1 MNRGNLIEILKK
13 KIVVLDG
20 AMGTSIQNYN
30 LNEKDFRG
38 DLLKD
43 FHKDQ
48 KGNNDIL
55 SITKPEVIK
64 EIHRSFLEAGSD
76 IIETNSFNSTSIS
89 QEDYDLA
96 HLVYDLNYHSAK
108 IAREVADEFTAMNP
122 DKPRFVAGSIG
133 PTNKTASLSPD
144 VENPG
149 YRNITFDDLVD
160 SYSEQIGALVDGGVD
175 CLLIETVFDTLNC
188 RAAIVAAN
196 NVYKLKGFTLPIMI
210 SGTLTDKSGRTLA
223 GQKLEAFAQSVRNEN
238 VISIGLNCSF
248 GGADLIPFIKELAD
262 TQDLYISCYPNAG
275 LPNVLGEYDEIPSI
289 TAKYI
294 KELAS
299 EKKVNIVG
307 GCCGTTAE
315 HIKAIAEVVEG
326 VEPRTIPNI
335 KKESIYCGL
344 EIVRSNKENN
354 FINIGERTNV
364 AGSAKFAR
372 LIREKK
378 YEEAL
383 SIAKE
388 QVENGAQIIDVNFD
402 DGLLDSAKEMEYF
415 LRLIASEPDIAS
427 RPIMIDSS
435 RWEVVEAGLR
445 SIQGKPIVNSI
456 SLKNGEQ
463 EFLNHAKVVKDFGAA
478 VVVMAFDENGQADTY
493 ERKISICKRAYD
505 LLVNKLNFPP
515 EDIIFDPNIL
525 AIATGIENHDNY
537 AVDYINATKWI
548 KENLP
553 YAKVSGGVSNLSFS
567 FRGNNTIRE
576 AMHSVFLYHAIE
588 AGMDMGIVNPGMIQ
602 IYDDI
607 PKDLL
612 RLVEDVVLNKHKDA
626 AERLLDKAE
635 DYKTGNVVNNTN
647 KNLWRENS
655 LNDRLSYALV
665 KGITEYLEEDL
676 GQAIKEYPKPL
687 SIIEGPLMDGMTRVG
702 KLFGDGKMFLP
713 QVVKSARVMK
723 KAVSYL
729 LPYIEK
735 EKKQGETS
743 SAGKILLATVKGDVH
758 DIGKNI
764 VGVVLACNNFEIIDL
779 GVMVPCEEIL
789 DKAIKE
795 NVDIIGLS
803 GLITPSLDEMCHV
816 AIEMEKRKMNIPL
829 IIGGATTSKAHT
841 ALKIDPNYSG
851 AVIYGYDASKTV
863 EISKNLLGTNKNEYI
878 KAIKDEYEEVR
889 KNYNS
894 HENKMISLEK
904 AKENS
909 FKIDWVNRE
918 ISKPNFIGIKEV
930 KDYSV
935 SDLRPYI
942 DWTFFFI
949 AWEMKKL
956 YPDILEDSVY
966 GKEAKKIFDDANKM
980 LDFIEENN
988 IIDIKGV
995 FGIFEANS
1003 NGDNIEVYTKD
1014 KSQTTIFNL
1023 LREQR
1028 EKSNGEYLC
1037 LSDFVAPKESGKEDY
1052 LGGFIVTAGL
1062 GADAYAKKLEDE
1074 GDSYNAIMLKL
1085 VCDRLAEAFAEKL
1098 HEDIR
1103 KIYWGY
1109 DPDENLSMKEIFKA
1123 SYRGIR
1129 PAFGYPS
1136 LIDQSQMKKLFNIL
1150 DGEKVTGVKLTESYM
1165 MDPVSSVCGL
1175 YFASEDS
1182 RYFNSNYIDKDQVED
1197 YAKRCGCTLEELE
1210 KSLPN
1215 ILSYK

>member
-1 MNRGNLIEILKK
+1 MNRGNLIEILEK

-20 AMGTSIQNYN
+20 AMGTSIQKYN
-30 LNEKDFRG
+30 LTEKDFRG
-38 DLLKD
+38 ELLKD

-55 SITKPEVIK
+55 SLTKPEVIK
-64 EIHRSFLEAGSD
+64 EIHKSFLKAGAD

-89 QEDYDLA
+89 QEDYGTEN
-96 HLVYDLNYHSAK
+96 LVYDLNYNAAK
-108 IAREVADEFTAMNP
+108 IAREVADEFTKNNP
-122 DKPRFVAGSIG
+122 NRPRFVAGSIG
-133 PTNKTASLSPD
+133 PTNKTASLSPH

-149 YRNITFDDLVD
+149 YRNVTFDSLVNA
-160 SYSEQIGALVDGGVD
+160 YKEQISALIYGGVD
-175 CLLIETVFDTLNC
+175 CLLIETVFDALNC

-196 NVYKLKGFTLPIMI
+196 KVYEEKQVVLPIMI
-210 SGTLTDKSGRTLA
+210 SGTLTDKSGRTLS
-223 GQKLEAFAQSVRNEN
+223 GQLLDAFAQSVRNEN

-248 GGADLIPFIKELAD
+248 GGADMIPFIKQLAHTED
-262 TQDLYISCYPNAG
+262 VYISCYPNAG
-275 LPNVLGEYDEIPSI
+275 LPNVLGEYDELPKM
-289 TAKYI
+289 TAGYI
-294 KELAS
+294 RELAL
-299 EKKVNIVG
+299 EKDVNIVG
-307 GCCGTTAE
+307 GCCGTTPD
-315 HIKAIAEVVEG
+315 HIKAIAEAVEG
-326 VEPRTIPNI
+326 LEPRKIPK

-344 EIVRSNKENN
+344 EIIRSNKENN

-372 LIREKK
+372 LIREKN

-388 QVENGAQIIDVNFD
+388 QVENGAQIIDINFD
-402 DGLLDSAKEMEYF
+402 DGLLDSQKEMEYF
-415 LRLIASEPDIAS
+415 LRLIAAEPDISS

-435 RWEVVEAGLR
+435 RWEVIETGLK

-456 SLKNGEQ
+456 SLKNGEE
-463 EFLNHAKVVKDFGAA
+463 EFLSHAKIVKDFGAA
-478 VVVMAFDENGQADTY
+478 VIVMAFDENGQADTY

-525 AIATGIENHDNY
+525 AIATGIEEHDNY

-612 RLVEDVVLNKHKDA
+612 KLVEDVVLNKHKNS
-626 AERLLDKAE
+626 AEKLLEKAD
-635 DYKTGNVVNNTN
+635 DYKQGNTKVQTN
-647 KNLWRENS
+647 KNLWREKS
-655 LNDRLSYALV
+655 LNEKLSYALV

-676 GQAIKEYPKPL
+676 EEAVNAYPKPL
-687 SIIEGPLMDGMTRVG
+687 SIIEGPLMDGMTKIG
-702 KLFGDGKMFLP
+702 ELFGDGKMFLP

-723 KAVSYL
+723 KAVAYL

-735 EKKQGETS
+735 DKAQGQAA

-779 GVMVPCEEIL
+779 GVMVPCEKIIET
-789 DKAIKE
+789 AIKE
-795 NVDIIGLS
+795 NVDIIGVS
-803 GLITPSLDEMCHV
+803 GLITPSLDEMCHI
-816 AIEMEKRKMNIPL
+816 AAEMEKRNMTIPL

-841 ALKIDPNYSG
+841 ALKIEPNYSG
-851 AVIYGYDASKTV
+851 PVIYGYDASKTV
-863 EISKNLLGTNKNEYI
+863 EISKKLLGKNKKEYI
-878 KAIKDEYEEVR
+878 KSIKKEYEEVR
-889 KNYNS
+889 NTYNGYKS
-894 HENKMISLEK
+894 ELVSLKEARENKFNI
-904 AKENS
+904 N
-909 FKIDWVNRE
+909 WNNRE
-918 ISKPNFIGIKEV
+918 IPKPNFIGIKEV
-930 KDYSV
+930 MNYTV

-956 YPDILEDSVY
+956 YPDILEDSAY
-966 GKEAKKIFDDANKM
+966 GKEAKKIFNDANKM

-988 IIDIKGV
+988 IVDIKGV
-995 FGIFEANS
+995 FGIFKANS
-1003 NGDNIEVYTKD
+1003 NGDNIELYNKD
-1014 KSQTTIFNL
+1014 KSLAATFNL
-1023 LREQR
+1023 FREQR
-1028 EKSNGEYLC
+1028 KKNKGPYLC
-1037 LSDFVAPKESGKEDY
+1037 LSDFIAPKEINKDDY
-1052 LGGFIVTAGL
+1052 LGGFIVTTGL
-1062 GADAYAKKLEDE
+1062 KADEYVKKLESE

-1085 VCDRLAEAFAEKL
+1085 VYDRLAEAFAEKL

-1103 KIYWGY
+1103 KNYWGY
-1109 DPDENLSMKEIFKA
+1109 AKDENLSMKEIFKA

-1136 LIDQSQMKKLFNIL
+1136 LIDQSQMKILFNL
-1150 DGEKVTGVKLTESYM
+1150 LNGEKVTGVKLTESYM

-1182 RYFNSNYIDKDQVED
+1182 RYFNSNFIDKDQAED
-1197 YAKRCGCTLEELE
+1197 YANRCGLSLEQLE
-1210 KSLPN
+1210 KALPN

>member
-1 MNRGNLIEILKK
+1 MNRGNLIEILEK

-20 AMGTSIQNYN
+20 AMGTSIQKYN
-30 LNEKDFRG
+30 LTEKDFRG
-38 DLLKD
+38 ELLKD

-55 SITKPEVIK
+55 SLTKPEVIK
-64 EIHRSFLEAGSD
+64 EIHKSFLKAGAD

-89 QEDYDLA
+89 QEDYGTEN
-96 HLVYDLNYHSAK
+96 LVYDLNYNAAK
-108 IAREVADEFTAMNP
+108 IAREVADEFTKNNP
-122 DKPRFVAGSIG
+122 NRPRFVAGSIG
-133 PTNKTASLSPD
+133 PTNKTASLSPH

-149 YRNITFDDLVD
+149 YRNVTFDSLVNA
-160 SYSEQIGALVDGGVD
+160 YKEQISALIYGGVD
-175 CLLIETVFDTLNC
+175 CLLIETVFDALNC

-196 NVYKLKGFTLPIMI
+196 KVYEEKQVVLPIMI
-210 SGTLTDKSGRTLA
+210 SGTLTDKSGRTLS
-223 GQKLEAFAQSVRNEN
+223 GQLLDAFAQSVRNEN
-238 VISIGLNCSF
+238 FISIGLNCSF
-248 GGADLIPFIKELAD
+248 GGADMIPFIKQLAHTED
-262 TQDLYISCYPNAG
+262 VYISCYPNAG
-275 LPNVLGEYDEIPSI
+275 LPNVLGEYDELPKM
-289 TAKYI
+289 TAGYI
-294 KELAS
+294 RELAL
-299 EKKVNIVG
+299 EKDVNIVG
-307 GCCGTTAE
+307 GCCGTTPD
-315 HIKAIAEVVEG
+315 HIKAIAEAVEG
-326 VEPRTIPNI
+326 LEPRKIPK

-344 EIVRSNKENN
+344 EIIRSNKENN

-372 LIREKK
+372 LIREKN

-388 QVENGAQIIDVNFD
+388 QVENGAQIIDINFD
-402 DGLLDSAKEMEYF
+402 DGLLDSQKEMEYF
-415 LRLIASEPDIAS
+415 LRLIAAEPDISS

-435 RWEVVEAGLR
+435 RWEVIETGLK

-456 SLKNGEQ
+456 SLKNGEE
-463 EFLNHAKVVKDFGAA
+463 EFLSHAKIVKDFGAA
-478 VVVMAFDENGQADTY
+478 VIVMAFDENGQADTY

-525 AIATGIENHDNY
+525 AIATGIEEHDNY

-612 RLVEDVVLNKHKDA
+612 KLVEDVVLNKHKNS
-626 AERLLDKAE
+626 AEKLLEKAD
-635 DYKTGNVVNNTN
+635 DYKQGNTKVQTN
-647 KNLWRENS
+647 KNLWREKS
-655 LNDRLSYALV
+655 LNEKLSYALV

-676 GQAIKEYPKPL
+676 EEAVNAYPKPL
-687 SIIEGPLMDGMTRVG
+687 SIIEGPLMDGMTKIG
-702 KLFGDGKMFLP
+702 ELFGDGKMFLP

-723 KAVSYL
+723 KAVAYL

-735 EKKQGETS
+735 DKAQGQAA

-779 GVMVPCEEIL
+779 GVMVPCEKIIET
-789 DKAIKE
+789 AIKE
-795 NVDIIGLS
+795 NVDIIGVS
-803 GLITPSLDEMCHV
+803 GLITPSLDEMCHI
-816 AIEMEKRKMNIPL
+816 AAEMEKRNMTIPL

-841 ALKIDPNYSG
+841 ALKIEPNYSG
-851 AVIYGYDASKTV
+851 PVIYGYDASKTV
-863 EISKNLLGTNKNEYI
+863 EISKKLLGKNKKEYI
-878 KAIKDEYEEVR
+878 KSIKKEYEEVR
-889 KNYNS
+889 NTYNGYKS
-894 HENKMISLEK
+894 ELVSLKEARENKFNI
-904 AKENS
+904 N
-909 FKIDWVNRE
+909 WNNRE
-918 ISKPNFIGIKEV
+918 IPKPNFIGIKEV
-930 KDYSV
+930 MNYTV

-956 YPDILEDSVY
+956 YPDILEDSAY
-966 GKEAKKIFDDANKM
+966 GKEAKKIFNDANKM

-988 IIDIKGV
+988 IVDIKGV
-995 FGIFEANS
+995 FGIFKANS
-1003 NGDNIEVYTKD
+1003 NGDNIELYNKD
-1014 KSQTTIFNL
+1014 KSLAATFNL
-1023 LREQR
+1023 FREQR
-1028 EKSNGEYLC
+1028 KKNKGPYLC
-1037 LSDFVAPKESGKEDY
+1037 LSDFIAPKEINKDDY
-1052 LGGFIVTAGL
+1052 LGGFIVTTGL
-1062 GADAYAKKLEDE
+1062 KADEYVKKLESE

-1085 VCDRLAEAFAEKL
+1085 VYDRLAEAFAEKL

-1103 KIYWGY
+1103 KNYWGY
-1109 DPDENLSMKEIFKA
+1109 AKDENLSMKEIFKA

-1136 LIDQSQMKKLFNIL
+1136 LIDQSQMKILFNL
-1150 DGEKVTGVKLTESYM
+1150 LNGEKVTGVKLTESYM

-1182 RYFNSNYIDKDQVED
+1182 RYFNSNFIDKDQAED
-1197 YAKRCGCTLEELE
+1197 YANRCGLSLEQLE
-1210 KSLPN
+1210 KALPN

>member
-89 QEDYDLA
+89 QEDYDLV
-96 HLVYDLNYHSAK
+96 HLVYDSNYHSAK

-415 LRLIASEPDIAS
+415 LRLIASEPDMAS

-878 KAIKDEYEEVR
+878 KAIKDEYEELR

-918 ISKPNFIGIKEV
+918 ISKPNFIGIKKV

-1182 RYFNSNYIDKDQVED
+1182 RYFNSNYIDKDQAED

>member
-1 MNRGNLIEILKK
+1 MNRGNLIEILEK

-20 AMGTSIQNYN
+20 AMGTSIQKYN
-30 LNEKDFRG
+30 LTEKDFRG
-38 DLLKD
+38 ELLKD

-55 SITKPEVIK
+55 SLTKPEVIK
-64 EIHRSFLEAGSD
+64 EIHKSFLKAGAD

-89 QEDYDLA
+89 QEDYGTEN
-96 HLVYDLNYHSAK
+96 LVYDLNYNAAK
-108 IAREVADEFTAMNP
+108 IAREVADEFTKNNP
-122 DKPRFVAGSIG
+122 NRPRFVAGSIG
-133 PTNKTASLSPD
+133 PTNKTASLSPH

-149 YRNITFDDLVD
+149 YRNVTFDSLVNA
-160 SYSEQIGALVDGGVD
+160 YKEQISALIYGGVD
-175 CLLIETVFDTLNC
+175 CLLIETVFDALNC

-196 NVYKLKGFTLPIMI
+196 KVYEEKQVVLPIMI
-210 SGTLTDKSGRTLA
+210 SGTLTDKSGRTLS
-223 GQKLEAFAQSVRNEN
+223 GQLLDAFAQSVRNEN

-248 GGADLIPFIKELAD
+248 GGADMIPFIKQLAHTED
-262 TQDLYISCYPNAG
+262 VYISCYPNAG
-275 LPNVLGEYDEIPSI
+275 LPNVLGEYDELPKM
-289 TAKYI
+289 TAGYI
-294 KELAS
+294 RELAL
-299 EKKVNIVG
+299 EKDVNIVG
-307 GCCGTTAE
+307 GCCGTTPD
-315 HIKAIAEVVEG
+315 HIKAIAEAVEG
-326 VEPRTIPNI
+326 LEPRKIPKK

-344 EIVRSNKENN
+344 EIIRSNKENN

-372 LIREKK
+372 LIREKN

-388 QVENGAQIIDVNFD
+388 QVENGAQIIDINFD
-402 DGLLDSAKEMEYF
+402 DGLLDSQKEMEYF
-415 LRLIASEPDIAS
+415 LRLIAAEPDISS

-435 RWEVVEAGLR
+435 RWEVIETGLK

-456 SLKNGEQ
+456 SLKNGEE
-463 EFLNHAKVVKDFGAA
+463 EFLSHAKIVKDFGAA
-478 VVVMAFDENGQADTY
+478 VIVMAFDENGQADTY

-525 AIATGIENHDNY
+525 AIATGIEEHDNY

-612 RLVEDVVLNKHKDA
+612 KLVEDVVLNKHKNS
-626 AERLLDKAE
+626 AEKLLEKAD
-635 DYKTGNVVNNTN
+635 DYKQGNTKVQTN
-647 KNLWRENS
+647 KNLWREKS
-655 LNDRLSYALV
+655 LNEKLSYALV

-676 GQAIKEYPKPL
+676 EEAVNAYPKPL
-687 SIIEGPLMDGMTRVG
+687 SIIEGPLMDGMTKIG
-702 KLFGDGKMFLP
+702 ELFGDGKMFLP

-723 KAVSYL
+723 KAVAYL

-735 EKKQGETS
+735 DKSQGQAA

-779 GVMVPCEEIL
+779 GVMVPCEKIIET
-789 DKAIKE
+789 AIKE
-795 NVDIIGLS
+795 NVDIIGVS
-803 GLITPSLDEMCHV
+803 GLITPSLDEMCHI
-816 AIEMEKRKMNIPL
+816 AAEMEKRKMTIPL

-841 ALKIDPNYSG
+841 ALKIEPNYSG
-851 AVIYGYDASKTV
+851 PVIYGYDASKTV
-863 EISKNLLGTNKNEYI
+863 EISKKLLGKNKKEYI
-878 KAIKDEYEEVR
+878 KSIKKEYEEVR
-889 KNYNS
+889 NTYNS
-894 HENKMISLEK
+894 YESELVSLKEARENKFNI
-904 AKENS
+904 N
-909 FKIDWVNRE
+909 WNNRE
-918 ISKPNFIGIKEV
+918 IPKPNFIGIKEV
-930 KDYSV
+930 MNYTV

-956 YPDILEDSVY
+956 YPDILEDSAY
-966 GKEAKKIFDDANKM
+966 GKEAKKIFNDANKM
-980 LDFIEENN
+980 LYFIEENN
-988 IIDIKGV
+988 IVDIKGV
-995 FGIFEANS
+995 FGIFKANS
-1003 NGDNIEVYTKD
+1003 NGDNIELYNKD
-1014 KSQTTIFNL
+1014 KSLAATFNL
-1023 LREQR
+1023 FREQR
-1028 EKSNGEYLC
+1028 KKNKGPYLC
-1037 LSDFVAPKESGKEDY
+1037 LSDFIAPKEINKDDY
-1052 LGGFIVTAGL
+1052 LGGFIVTTGL
-1062 GADAYAKKLEDE
+1062 KTDEYVKKLESE

-1103 KIYWGY
+1103 KNYWGY
-1109 DPDENLSMKEIFKA
+1109 AKDENLSMKEIFKA

-1136 LIDQSQMKKLFNIL
+1136 LIDQSQMKILFNL
-1150 DGEKVTGVKLTESYM
+1150 LNGEKVTGVKLTESYM

-1182 RYFNSNYIDKDQVED
+1182 RYFNSNFIDKDQAED
-1197 YAKRCGCTLEELE
+1197 YANRCGLSLEQLE
-1210 KSLPN
+1210 KALPN

>member
-525 AIATGIENHDNY
+525 AIATGIEDHDNY

-1182 RYFNSNYIDKDQVED
+1182 RYFNSNYIDKDQAED

>member
-1 MNRGNLIEILKK
+1 MNRGNLIEILEK

-20 AMGTSIQNYN
+20 AMGTSIQKYN
-30 LNEKDFRG
+30 LTEKDFRG
-38 DLLKD
+38 ELLKD

-55 SITKPEVIK
+55 SLTKPEVIK
-64 EIHRSFLEAGSD
+64 EIHKSFLKAGAD

-89 QEDYDLA
+89 QEDYGTEN
-96 HLVYDLNYHSAK
+96 LVYDLNYNAAK
-108 IAREVADEFTAMNP
+108 IAREVADEFTKNNP
-122 DKPRFVAGSIG
+122 NRPRFVAGSIG
-133 PTNKTASLSPD
+133 PTNKTASLSPH

-149 YRNITFDDLVD
+149 YRDVTFDSLVNA
-160 SYSEQIGALVDGGVD
+160 YKEQISALIDGGVD
-175 CLLIETVFDTLNC
+175 CLLIETVFDALNC

-196 NVYKLKGFTLPIMI
+196 KVYEEKQVVLPIMI
-210 SGTLTDKSGRTLA
+210 SGTLTDKSGRTLS
-223 GQKLEAFAQSVRNEN
+223 GQLLDAFAQSVRNEN

-248 GGADLIPFIKELAD
+248 GGADMIPFIKQLAHTED
-262 TQDLYISCYPNAG
+262 VYISCYPNAG
-275 LPNVLGEYDEIPSI
+275 LPNVLGEYDELPKM
-289 TAKYI
+289 TAGYI
-294 KELAS
+294 RELAL
-299 EKKVNIVG
+299 EKDVNIVG
-307 GCCGTTAE
+307 GCCGTTPD
-315 HIKAIAEVVEG
+315 HIKAIAEAVEG
-326 VEPRTIPNI
+326 LEPRKIPKK

-344 EIVRSNKENN
+344 EIIRSNKENN

-372 LIREKK
+372 LIREKN

-388 QVENGAQIIDVNFD
+388 QVENGAQIIDINFD
-402 DGLLDSAKEMEYF
+402 DGLLDSQKEMEYF
-415 LRLIASEPDIAS
+415 LRLIAAEPDISS

-435 RWEVVEAGLR
+435 RWEVIETGLK

-456 SLKNGEQ
+456 SLKNGEE
-463 EFLNHAKVVKDFGAA
+463 EFLSHAKIVKDFGAA
-478 VVVMAFDENGQADTY
+478 VIVMAFDENGQADTY

-525 AIATGIENHDNY
+525 AIATGIEEHDNY

-612 RLVEDVVLNKHKDA
+612 KLVEDVVLNKHKNS
-626 AERLLDKAE
+626 AEKLLEKAD
-635 DYKTGNVVNNTN
+635 DYKQGNTKVQTN
-647 KNLWRENS
+647 KNLWREKS
-655 LNDRLSYALV
+655 LNEKLSYALV

-676 GQAIKEYPKPL
+676 EEAVNAYPKPL
-687 SIIEGPLMDGMTRVG
+687 SIIEGPLMDGMTKIG
-702 KLFGDGKMFLP
+702 ELFGDGKMFLP

-723 KAVSYL
+723 KAVAHL

-735 EKKQGETS
+735 DKAQGQAA

-779 GVMVPCEEIL
+779 GVMVPCEKIIET
-789 DKAIKE
+789 AIKE
-795 NVDIIGLS
+795 NVDIIGVS
-803 GLITPSLDEMCHV
+803 GLITPSLDEMCHI
-816 AIEMEKRKMNIPL
+816 AAEMEKRKMTIPL

-841 ALKIDPNYSG
+841 ALKIEPNYSG
-851 AVIYGYDASKTV
+851 PVIYGYDASKTV
-863 EISKNLLGTNKNEYI
+863 EISKKLLGKNKKEYI
-878 KAIKDEYEEVR
+878 KSIKKEYEEVR
-889 KNYNS
+889 NTYNS
-894 HENKMISLEK
+894 YESELVSLKEARENKFNI
-904 AKENS
+904 N
-909 FKIDWVNRE
+909 WNNRE
-918 ISKPNFIGIKEV
+918 IPKPNFIGIKEV
-930 KDYSV
+930 MNYTV

-956 YPDILEDSVY
+956 YPDILEDSAY
-966 GKEAKKIFDDANKM
+966 GKEAKKIFNDANKM

-988 IIDIKGV
+988 IVDIKGV
-995 FGIFEANS
+995 FGIFKANS
-1003 NGDNIEVYTKD
+1003 NGDNIELYNKD
-1014 KSQTTIFNL
+1014 KSLAATFNL
-1023 LREQR
+1023 FREQR
-1028 EKSNGEYLC
+1028 KKNKGPYLC
-1037 LSDFVAPKESGKEDY
+1037 LSDFIAPKEINKDDY
-1052 LGGFIVTAGL
+1052 LGGFIVTTGL
-1062 GADAYAKKLEDE
+1062 KTDEYVKKLESE

-1103 KIYWGY
+1103 KNYWGY
-1109 DPDENLSMKEIFKA
+1109 AKDENLSMKEIFKA

-1136 LIDQSQMKKLFNIL
+1136 LIDQSQMKILFNL
-1150 DGEKVTGVKLTESYM
+1150 LNGEKVTGVKLTESYM

-1182 RYFNSNYIDKDQVED
+1182 RYFNSNFIDKDQAED
-1197 YAKRCGCTLEELE
+1197 YANRCGLSLEQLE
-1210 KSLPN
+1210 KALPN

>member
-647 KNLWRENS
+647 KNLWREDS

-1052 LGGFIVTAGL
+1052 LGGFIVTTGL

-1182 RYFNSNYIDKDQVED
+1182 RYFNSNYIDKDQAED
-1197 YAKRCGCTLEELE
+1197 YAKRSGCTLEELE

>member
-1 MNRGNLIEILKK
+1 MNRGNLIEILEK

-20 AMGTSIQNYN
+20 AMGTSIQKYN
-30 LNEKDFRG
+30 LTEKDFRG
-38 DLLKD
+38 ELLKD

-55 SITKPEVIK
+55 SLTKPEVIK
-64 EIHRSFLEAGSD
+64 EIHKSFLKAGAD

-89 QEDYDLA
+89 QEDYGTEN
-96 HLVYDLNYHSAK
+96 LVYDLNYNAAK
-108 IAREVADEFTAMNP
+108 IAREVADEFTKNNP
-122 DKPRFVAGSIG
+122 NRPRFVAGSIG
-133 PTNKTASLSPD
+133 PTNKTASLSPH

-149 YRNITFDDLVD
+149 YRNVTFDSLVNA
-160 SYSEQIGALVDGGVD
+160 YKEQISALIDGGVD
-175 CLLIETVFDTLNC
+175 CLLIETVFDALNC

-196 NVYKLKGFTLPIMI
+196 KVYEEKQVVLPIMI
-210 SGTLTDKSGRTLA
+210 SGTLTDKSGRTLS
-223 GQKLEAFAQSVRNEN
+223 GQLLDAFAQSVRNEN

-248 GGADLIPFIKELAD
+248 GGADMIPFIKQLAHTED
-262 TQDLYISCYPNAG
+262 VYISCYPNAG
-275 LPNVLGEYDEIPSI
+275 LPNVLGEYDELPKM
-289 TAKYI
+289 TAGYI
-294 KELAS
+294 RELAL
-299 EKKVNIVG
+299 EKDVNIVG
-307 GCCGTTAE
+307 GCCGTTPD
-315 HIKAIAEVVEG
+315 HIKAIAEAVEG
-326 VEPRTIPNI
+326 LEPRKIPK

-344 EIVRSNKENN
+344 EIIRSNKENN

-364 AGSAKFAR
+364 SGSAKFAR
-372 LIREKK
+372 LIREKN

-388 QVENGAQIIDVNFD
+388 QVENGAQIIDINFD
-402 DGLLDSAKEMEYF
+402 DGLLDSQKEMEYF
-415 LRLIASEPDIAS
+415 LRLIAAEPDISS

-435 RWEVVEAGLR
+435 RWEVIETGLK

-456 SLKNGEQ
+456 SLKNGEE
-463 EFLNHAKVVKDFGAA
+463 EFLSHAKIVKDFGAA
-478 VVVMAFDENGQADTY
+478 VIVMAFDENGQADTY

-525 AIATGIENHDNY
+525 AIATGIEEHDNY

-612 RLVEDVVLNKHKDA
+612 KLVEDVVLNKHKNS
-626 AERLLDKAE
+626 AEKLLEKAD
-635 DYKTGNVVNNTN
+635 DYKQGNTKVQTN
-647 KNLWRENS
+647 KNLWREKS
-655 LNDRLSYALV
+655 LNEKLSYALV

-676 GQAIKEYPKPL
+676 EEAVNAYPKPL
-687 SIIEGPLMDGMTRVG
+687 SIIEGPLMDGMTKIG
-702 KLFGDGKMFLP
+702 ELFGDGKMFLP

-723 KAVSYL
+723 KAVAYL

-735 EKKQGETS
+735 DKSQGQAA

-779 GVMVPCEEIL
+779 GVMVPCEKIIET
-789 DKAIKE
+789 AVKE
-795 NVDIIGLS
+795 NVDIIGVS
-803 GLITPSLDEMCHV
+803 GLITPSLDEMCHI
-816 AIEMEKRKMNIPL
+816 AAEMEKRKMTIPL

-841 ALKIDPNYSG
+841 ALKIEPNYSG
-851 AVIYGYDASKTV
+851 PVIYGYDASKTV
-863 EISKNLLGTNKNEYI
+863 EISKKLLGKNKKEYI
-878 KAIKDEYEEVR
+878 KSIKKEYEEVR
-889 KNYNS
+889 NTYNS
-894 HENKMISLEK
+894 YESELVSLKEARENKFNI
-904 AKENS
+904 N
-909 FKIDWVNRE
+909 WNNRE
-918 ISKPNFIGIKEV
+918 IPKPNFIGIKEV
-930 KDYSV
+930 MNYTV

-956 YPDILEDSVY
+956 YPDILEDSAY
-966 GKEAKKIFDDANKM
+966 GKEAKKIFNDANKM
-980 LDFIEENN
+980 LYFIEENN
-988 IIDIKGV
+988 IVDIKGV
-995 FGIFEANS
+995 FGIFKANS
-1003 NGDNIEVYTKD
+1003 NGDNIELYNKD
-1014 KSQTTIFNL
+1014 KSLAATFNL
-1023 LREQR
+1023 FREQR
-1028 EKSNGEYLC
+1028 KKNKGPYLC
-1037 LSDFVAPKESGKEDY
+1037 LSDFIAPKEINKDDY
-1052 LGGFIVTAGL
+1052 LGGFIVTTGL
-1062 GADAYAKKLEDE
+1062 KADEYVKKLESE

-1103 KIYWGY
+1103 KNYWGY
-1109 DPDENLSMKEIFKA
+1109 AKDENLSMKEIFKA

-1136 LIDQSQMKKLFNIL
+1136 LIDQSQMKILFNL
-1150 DGEKVTGVKLTESYM
+1150 LNGEKVTGVKLTESYM

-1182 RYFNSNYIDKDQVED
+1182 RYFNSNFIDKDQAED
-1197 YAKRCGCTLEELE
+1197 YANRCGLSLEQLE
-1210 KSLPN
+1210 KALPN

>member
-1 MNRGNLIEILKK
+1 MNRGNLIEILEK

-20 AMGTSIQNYN
+20 AMGTSIQKYN
-30 LNEKDFRG
+30 LTEKDFRG
-38 DLLKD
+38 ELLKD

-55 SITKPEVIK
+55 SLTKPEVIK
-64 EIHRSFLEAGSD
+64 EIHKSFLKAGAD

-89 QEDYDLA
+89 QEDYGTEN
-96 HLVYDLNYHSAK
+96 LVYDLNYNAAK
-108 IAREVADEFTAMNP
+108 IAREVADEFTKNNP
-122 DKPRFVAGSIG
+122 NKPRFVAGSIG
-133 PTNKTASLSPD
+133 PTNKTASLSPH

-149 YRNITFDDLVD
+149 YRNVTFDSLVNA
-160 SYSEQIGALVDGGVD
+160 YKEQISALIDGGVD
-175 CLLIETVFDTLNC
+175 CLLIETVFDALNC

-196 NVYKLKGFTLPIMI
+196 KVYEEKQVVLPIMI
-210 SGTLTDKSGRTLA
+210 SGTLTDKSGRTLS
-223 GQKLEAFAQSVRNEN
+223 GQLLDAFAQSVRNEN

-248 GGADLIPFIKELAD
+248 GGADMIPFIKQLAHTED
-262 TQDLYISCYPNAG
+262 VYISCYPNAG
-275 LPNVLGEYDEIPSI
+275 LPNVLGEYDELPKM
-289 TAKYI
+289 TAGYI
-294 KELAS
+294 RELAL
-299 EKKVNIVG
+299 EKDVNIVG
-307 GCCGTTAE
+307 GCCGTTPD
-315 HIKAIAEVVEG
+315 HIKAIAEAVEG
-326 VEPRTIPNI
+326 LEPRKIPK

-344 EIVRSNKENN
+344 EIIRSNKENN

-364 AGSAKFAR
+364 SGSAKFAR
-372 LIREKK
+372 LIREKN

-388 QVENGAQIIDVNFD
+388 QVENGAQIIDINFD
-402 DGLLDSAKEMEYF
+402 DGLLDSQKEMEYF
-415 LRLIASEPDIAS
+415 LRLIAAEPDISS

-435 RWEVVEAGLR
+435 RWEVIETGLK

-456 SLKNGEQ
+456 SLKNGEE
-463 EFLNHAKVVKDFGAA
+463 EFLSHAKIVKDFGAA
-478 VVVMAFDENGQADTY
+478 VIVMAFDENGQADTY

-525 AIATGIENHDNY
+525 AIATGIEEHDNY

-612 RLVEDVVLNKHKDA
+612 KLVEDVVLNKHKNS
-626 AERLLDKAE
+626 AEKLLEKAD
-635 DYKTGNVVNNTN
+635 DYKQGNTKVQTN
-647 KNLWRENS
+647 KNLWREKS
-655 LNDRLSYALV
+655 LNEKLSYALV

-676 GQAIKEYPKPL
+676 EEAVNAYPKPL
-687 SIIEGPLMDGMTRVG
+687 SIIEGPLMDGMTKIG
-702 KLFGDGKMFLP
+702 ELFGDGKMFLP

-723 KAVSYL
+723 KAVAYL

-735 EKKQGETS
+735 DKSQGQAA

-779 GVMVPCEEIL
+779 GVMVPCEKIIET
-789 DKAIKE
+789 AVKE
-795 NVDIIGLS
+795 NVDIIGVS
-803 GLITPSLDEMCHV
+803 GLITPSLDEMCHI
-816 AIEMEKRKMNIPL
+816 AAEMEKRKMTIPL

-841 ALKIDPNYSG
+841 ALKIEPNYSG
-851 AVIYGYDASKTV
+851 PVIYGYDASKTV
-863 EISKNLLGTNKNEYI
+863 EISKKLLGKNKKEYI
-878 KAIKDEYEEVR
+878 KSIKKEYEEVR
-889 KNYNS
+889 NTYNS
-894 HENKMISLEK
+894 YESELVSLKEARENKFNI
-904 AKENS
+904 N
-909 FKIDWVNRE
+909 WNNRE
-918 ISKPNFIGIKEV
+918 IPKPNFIGIKEV
-930 KDYSV
+930 MNYTV

-956 YPDILEDSVY
+956 YPDILEDSAY
-966 GKEAKKIFDDANKM
+966 GKEAKKIFNDANKM
-980 LDFIEENN
+980 LYFIEENN
-988 IIDIKGV
+988 IVDIKGV
-995 FGIFEANS
+995 FGIFKANS
-1003 NGDNIEVYTKD
+1003 NGDNIELYNKD
-1014 KSQTTIFNL
+1014 KSLAATFNL
-1023 LREQR
+1023 FREQR
-1028 EKSNGEYLC
+1028 KKNKGPYLC
-1037 LSDFVAPKESGKEDY
+1037 LSDFIAPKEINKDDY
-1052 LGGFIVTAGL
+1052 LGGFIVTTGL
-1062 GADAYAKKLEDE
+1062 KADEYVKKLESE

-1103 KIYWGY
+1103 KNYWGY
-1109 DPDENLSMKEIFKA
+1109 AKDENLSMKEIFKA

-1136 LIDQSQMKKLFNIL
+1136 LIDQSQMKILFNL
-1150 DGEKVTGVKLTESYM
+1150 LNGEKVTGVKLTESYM

-1182 RYFNSNYIDKDQVED
+1182 RYFNSNFIDKDQAED
-1197 YAKRCGCTLEELE
+1197 YANRCGLSLEQLE
-1210 KSLPN
+1210 KALPN

>member
-1 MNRGNLIEILKK
+1 MNRGNLIEILEK

-20 AMGTSIQNYN
+20 AMGTSIQKYN
-30 LNEKDFRG
+30 LTEKDFRG
-38 DLLKD
+38 ELLKD

-55 SITKPEVIK
+55 SLTKPEVIK
-64 EIHRSFLEAGSD
+64 EIHKSFLKAGAD

-89 QEDYDLA
+89 QEDYGTEN
-96 HLVYDLNYHSAK
+96 LVYDLNYNAAK
-108 IAREVADEFTAMNP
+108 IAREVADEFTKNNP
-122 DKPRFVAGSIG
+122 NRPRFVAGSIG
-133 PTNKTASLSPD
+133 PTNKTASLSPH

-149 YRNITFDDLVD
+149 YRNVTFDSLVNA
-160 SYSEQIGALVDGGVD
+160 YKEQISALIDGGVD
-175 CLLIETVFDTLNC
+175 CLLIETVFDALNC

-196 NVYKLKGFTLPIMI
+196 KVYEEKQVVLPIMI
-210 SGTLTDKSGRTLA
+210 SGTLTDKSGRTLS
-223 GQKLEAFAQSVRNEN
+223 GQLLDAFAQSVRNEN

-248 GGADLIPFIKELAD
+248 GGADMIPFIKQLAYTED
-262 TQDLYISCYPNAG
+262 VYISCYPNAG
-275 LPNVLGEYDEIPSI
+275 LPNVLGEYDELPKM
-289 TAKYI
+289 TAGYI
-294 KELAS
+294 RELAL
-299 EKKVNIVG
+299 EKDVNIVG
-307 GCCGTTAE
+307 GCCGTTPD
-315 HIKAIAEVVEG
+315 HIKAIAEAVEG
-326 VEPRTIPNI
+326 LEPRKIPKK

-344 EIVRSNKENN
+344 EIIRSNKENN

-372 LIREKK
+372 LIREKN

-388 QVENGAQIIDVNFD
+388 QVENGAQIIDINFD
-402 DGLLDSAKEMEYF
+402 DGLLDSQKEMEYF
-415 LRLIASEPDIAS
+415 LRLIAAEPDISS

-435 RWEVVEAGLR
+435 RWEVIETGLK

-456 SLKNGEQ
+456 SLKNGEE
-463 EFLNHAKVVKDFGAA
+463 EFLSHAKIVKDFGAA
-478 VVVMAFDENGQADTY
+478 VIVMAFDENGQADTY

-525 AIATGIENHDNY
+525 AIATGIEEHDNY

-612 RLVEDVVLNKHKDA
+612 KLVEDVVLNKHKNS
-626 AERLLDKAE
+626 AEKLLEKAD
-635 DYKTGNVVNNTN
+635 DYKQGNTKVQTN
-647 KNLWRENS
+647 KNLWREKS
-655 LNDRLSYALV
+655 LNEKLSYALV

-676 GQAIKEYPKPL
+676 EEAVNAYPKPL
-687 SIIEGPLMDGMTRVG
+687 SIIEGPLMDGMTKIG
-702 KLFGDGKMFLP
+702 ELFGDGKMFLP

-723 KAVSYL
+723 KAVAHL

-735 EKKQGETS
+735 DKAQGQAA

-779 GVMVPCEEIL
+779 GVMVPCEKIIET
-789 DKAIKE
+789 AIKE
-795 NVDIIGLS
+795 NVDIIGVS
-803 GLITPSLDEMCHV
+803 GLITPSLDEMCHI
-816 AIEMEKRKMNIPL
+816 AAEMEKRNMTIPL

-841 ALKIDPNYSG
+841 ALKIEPNYSG
-851 AVIYGYDASKTV
+851 PVIYGYDASKTV
-863 EISKNLLGTNKNEYI
+863 EISKKLLGKNKKEYI
-878 KAIKDEYEEVR
+878 KSIKKEYEEVR
-889 KNYNS
+889 NTYNS
-894 HENKMISLEK
+894 YESELVSLKEARENKFNI
-904 AKENS
+904 N
-909 FKIDWVNRE
+909 WNNRE
-918 ISKPNFIGIKEV
+918 IPKPNFIGIKEV
-930 KDYSV
+930 MNYTV

-949 AWEMKKL
+949 AWEIKKL
-956 YPDILEDSVY
+956 YPDILEDSAY
-966 GKEAKKIFDDANKM
+966 GKEAKKIFNDANKM

-988 IIDIKGV
+988 IVDIKGV
-995 FGIFEANS
+995 FGIFKANS
-1003 NGDNIEVYTKD
+1003 NGDNIELYNKD
-1014 KSQTTIFNL
+1014 KSLAATFNL
-1023 LREQR
+1023 FREQR
-1028 EKSNGEYLC
+1028 KKNKGPYLC
-1037 LSDFVAPKESGKEDY
+1037 LSDFIAPKEINKDDY
-1052 LGGFIVTAGL
+1052 LGGFIVTTGL
-1062 GADAYAKKLEDE
+1062 KADEYAKKLEAE

-1103 KIYWGY
+1103 KNYWGY
-1109 DPDENLSMKEIFKA
+1109 AKDENLSMKEIFKA

-1136 LIDQSQMKKLFNIL
+1136 LIDQSQMKILFNL
-1150 DGEKVTGVKLTESYM
+1150 LNGEKVTGVKLTESYM

-1182 RYFNSNYIDKDQVED
+1182 RYFNSNFIDKDQAED
-1197 YAKRCGCTLEELE
+1197 YANRCGLSLEQLE

>member
-1 MNRGNLIEILKK
+1 MNRGNLIEILEK

-20 AMGTSIQNYN
+20 AMGTSIQKYN
-30 LNEKDFRG
+30 LTEKDFRG
-38 DLLKD
+38 ELLKD

-55 SITKPEVIK
+55 SLTKPEVIK
-64 EIHRSFLEAGSD
+64 EIHKSFLKAGAD

-89 QEDYDLA
+89 QEDYGTEN
-96 HLVYDLNYHSAK
+96 LVYDLNYNAAK
-108 IAREVADEFTAMNP
+108 IAREVADEFTKNNP
-122 DKPRFVAGSIG
+122 NRPRFVAGSIG
-133 PTNKTASLSPD
+133 PTNKTASLSPH

-149 YRNITFDDLVD
+149 YRNVTFDSLVNA
-160 SYSEQIGALVDGGVD
+160 YKEQISALIDGGVD
-175 CLLIETVFDTLNC
+175 CLLIETVFDALNC

-196 NVYKLKGFTLPIMI
+196 KVYEEKQVVLPIMI
-210 SGTLTDKSGRTLA
+210 SGTLTDKSGRTLS
-223 GQKLEAFAQSVRNEN
+223 GQLLDAFAQSVRNEN

-248 GGADLIPFIKELAD
+248 GGADMIPFIKQLAHTED
-262 TQDLYISCYPNAG
+262 VYISCYPNAG
-275 LPNVLGEYDEIPSI
+275 LPNVLGEYDELPKM
-289 TAKYI
+289 TAGYI
-294 KELAS
+294 RELAL
-299 EKKVNIVG
+299 EKDVNIVG
-307 GCCGTTAE
+307 GCCGTTPD
-315 HIKAIAEVVEG
+315 HIKAIAEAVEG
-326 VEPRTIPNI
+326 LEPRKIPK

-344 EIVRSNKENN
+344 EIIRSNKENN

-364 AGSAKFAR
+364 SGSAKFAR
-372 LIREKK
+372 LIREKN

-388 QVENGAQIIDVNFD
+388 QVENGAQIIDINFD
-402 DGLLDSAKEMEYF
+402 DGLLDSQKEMEYF
-415 LRLIASEPDIAS
+415 LRLIAAEPDISS

-435 RWEVVEAGLR
+435 RWEVIETGLK

-456 SLKNGEQ
+456 SLKNGEE
-463 EFLNHAKVVKDFGAA
+463 EFLSHAKIVKDFGAA
-478 VVVMAFDENGQADTY
+478 VIVMAFDENGQADTY

-525 AIATGIENHDNY
+525 AIATGIEEHDNY

-612 RLVEDVVLNKHKDA
+612 KLVEDVVLNKHKNS
-626 AERLLDKAE
+626 AEKLLEKAD
-635 DYKTGNVVNNTN
+635 DYKQGNTKVQTN
-647 KNLWRENS
+647 KNLWREKS
-655 LNDRLSYALV
+655 LNEKLSYALV

-676 GQAIKEYPKPL
+676 EEAVNAYPKPL
-687 SIIEGPLMDGMTRVG
+687 SIIEGPLMDGMTKIG
-702 KLFGDGKMFLP
+702 ELFGDGKMFLP

-723 KAVSYL
+723 KAVAYL

-735 EKKQGETS
+735 DKSQGQAA

-779 GVMVPCEEIL
+779 GVMVPCEKIIET
-789 DKAIKE
+789 AIKE
-795 NVDIIGLS
+795 NVDIIGVS
-803 GLITPSLDEMCHV
+803 GLITPSLDEMCHI
-816 AIEMEKRKMNIPL
+816 AAEMEKRKMTIPL

-841 ALKIDPNYSG
+841 ALKIEPNYSG
-851 AVIYGYDASKTV
+851 PVIYGYDASKTV
-863 EISKNLLGTNKNEYI
+863 EISKKLLGKNKKEYI
-878 KAIKDEYEEVR
+878 KSIKKEYEEVR
-889 KNYNS
+889 NTYNS
-894 HENKMISLEK
+894 YESELVSLKEARENKFNI
-904 AKENS
+904 N
-909 FKIDWVNRE
+909 WNNRE
-918 ISKPNFIGIKEV
+918 IPKPNFIGIKEV
-930 KDYSV
+930 MNYTV

-956 YPDILEDSVY
+956 YPDILEDSAY
-966 GKEAKKIFDDANKM
+966 GKEAKKIFNDANKM
-980 LDFIEENN
+980 LYFIEENN
-988 IIDIKGV
+988 IVDIKGV
-995 FGIFEANS
+995 FGIFKANS
-1003 NGDNIEVYTKD
+1003 NGDNIELYNKD
-1014 KSQTTIFNL
+1014 KSLAATFNL
-1023 LREQR
+1023 FREQR
-1028 EKSNGEYLC
+1028 KKNKGPYLC
-1037 LSDFVAPKESGKEDY
+1037 LSDFIAPKEINKDDY
-1052 LGGFIVTAGL
+1052 LGGFIVTTGL
-1062 GADAYAKKLEDE
+1062 KADEYVKKLESE

-1103 KIYWGY
+1103 KNYWGY
-1109 DPDENLSMKEIFKA
+1109 AKDENLSMKEIFKA

-1136 LIDQSQMKKLFNIL
+1136 LIDQSQMKILFNL
-1150 DGEKVTGVKLTESYM
+1150 LNGEKVTGVKLTESYM

-1182 RYFNSNYIDKDQVED
+1182 RYFNSNFIDKDQAED
-1197 YAKRCGCTLEELE
+1197 YANRCGLSLEQLE
-1210 KSLPN
+1210 KALPN

>member
-1 MNRGNLIEILKK
+1 
-13 KIVVLDG
+13 
-20 AMGTSIQNYN
+20 
-30 LNEKDFRG
+30 
-38 DLLKD
+38 
-43 FHKDQ
+43 
-48 KGNNDIL
+48 
-55 SITKPEVIK
+55 
-64 EIHRSFLEAGSD
+64 
-76 IIETNSFNSTSIS
+76 
-89 QEDYDLA
+89 
-96 HLVYDLNYHSAK
+96 
-108 IAREVADEFTAMNP
+108 
-122 DKPRFVAGSIG
+122 
-133 PTNKTASLSPD
+133 
-144 VENPG
+144 
-149 YRNITFDDLVD
+149 
-160 SYSEQIGALVDGGVD
+160 
-175 CLLIETVFDTLNC
+175 
-188 RAAIVAAN
+188 
-196 NVYKLKGFTLPIMI
+196 
-210 SGTLTDKSGRTLA
+210 
-223 GQKLEAFAQSVRNEN
+223 
-238 VISIGLNCSF
+238 
-248 GGADLIPFIKELAD
+248 
-262 TQDLYISCYPNAG
+262 
-275 LPNVLGEYDEIPSI
+275 
-289 TAKYI
+289 
-294 KELAS
+294 
-299 EKKVNIVG
+299 
-307 GCCGTTAE
+307 
-315 HIKAIAEVVEG
+315 
-326 VEPRTIPNI
+326 
-335 KKESIYCGL
+335 
-344 EIVRSNKENN
+344 
-354 FINIGERTNV
+354 
-364 AGSAKFAR
+364 
-372 LIREKK
+372 
-378 YEEAL
+378 
-383 SIAKE
+383 
-388 QVENGAQIIDVNFD
+388 
-402 DGLLDSAKEMEYF
+402 
-415 LRLIASEPDIAS
+415 
-427 RPIMIDSS
+427 
-435 RWEVVEAGLR
+435 
-445 SIQGKPIVNSI
+445 
-456 SLKNGEQ
+456 
-463 EFLNHAKVVKDFGAA
+463 
-478 VVVMAFDENGQADTY
+478 
-493 ERKISICKRAYD
+493 
-505 LLVNKLNFPP
+505 
-515 EDIIFDPNIL
+515 
-525 AIATGIENHDNY
+525 
-537 AVDYINATKWI
+537 
-548 KENLP
+548 
-553 YAKVSGGVSNLSFS
+553 
-567 FRGNNTIRE
+567 
-576 AMHSVFLYHAIE
+576 
-588 AGMDMGIVNPGMIQ
+588 
-602 IYDDI
+602 
-607 PKDLL
+607 
-612 RLVEDVVLNKHKDA
+612 
-626 AERLLDKAE
+626 
-635 DYKTGNVVNNTN
+635 
-647 KNLWRENS
+647 
-655 LNDRLSYALV
+655 
-665 KGITEYLEEDL
+665 
-676 GQAIKEYPKPL
+676 
-687 SIIEGPLMDGMTRVG
+687 
-702 KLFGDGKMFLP
+702 
-713 QVVKSARVMK
+713 
-723 KAVSYL
+723 
-729 LPYIEK
+729 
-735 EKKQGETS
+735 
-743 SAGKILLATVKGDVH
+743 
-758 DIGKNI
+758 
-764 VGVVLACNNFEIIDL
+764 
-779 GVMVPCEEIL
+779 MVPCEEIL

-1003 NGDNIEVYTKD
+1003 NGDNIEFYTKD

-1028 EKSNGEYLC
+1028 EKSNGEDLC
-1037 LSDFVAPKESGKEDY
+1037 LSDFVSPKEIGKEDY

-1182 RYFNSNYIDKDQVED
+1182 RYFNSNYIDKDQAED

>member
-1 MNRGNLIEILKK
+1 MNRGNLIEILEK

-20 AMGTSIQNYN
+20 AMGTSIQKYN
-30 LNEKDFRG
+30 LTEKDFRG
-38 DLLKD
+38 ELLKD

-55 SITKPEVIK
+55 SLTKPEVIK
-64 EIHRSFLEAGSD
+64 EIHKSFLKAGAD

-89 QEDYDLA
+89 QEDYGTEN
-96 HLVYDLNYHSAK
+96 LVYDLNYNAAK
-108 IAREVADEFTAMNP
+108 IAREVADKFTKNNP
-122 DKPRFVAGSIG
+122 NRPRFVAGSIG
-133 PTNKTASLSPD
+133 PTNKTASLSPH

-149 YRNITFDDLVD
+149 YRDVTFDSLVNA
-160 SYSEQIGALVDGGVD
+160 YKEQISALIDGGVD
-175 CLLIETVFDTLNC
+175 CLLIETVFDALNC

-196 NVYKLKGFTLPIMI
+196 KVYEEKQVVLPIMI
-210 SGTLTDKSGRTLA
+210 SGTLTDKSGRTLS
-223 GQKLEAFAQSVRNEN
+223 GQLLDAFAQSVRNEN

-248 GGADLIPFIKELAD
+248 GGADMIPFIKQLAHTED
-262 TQDLYISCYPNAG
+262 VYISCYPNAG
-275 LPNVLGEYDEIPSI
+275 LPNVLGEYDELPKM
-289 TAKYI
+289 TAGYI
-294 KELAS
+294 RELAL
-299 EKKVNIVG
+299 EKDVNIVG
-307 GCCGTTAE
+307 GCCGTTPD
-315 HIKAIAEVVEG
+315 HIKAIAEAVEG
-326 VEPRTIPNI
+326 LEPRKIPKK

-344 EIVRSNKENN
+344 EIIRSNKENN

-372 LIREKK
+372 LIREKN

-388 QVENGAQIIDVNFD
+388 QVENGAQIIDINFD
-402 DGLLDSAKEMEYF
+402 DGLLDSQKEMEYF
-415 LRLIASEPDIAS
+415 LRLIAAEPDISS

-435 RWEVVEAGLR
+435 RWEVIETGLK

-456 SLKNGEQ
+456 SLKNGEE
-463 EFLNHAKVVKDFGAA
+463 EFLSHAKIVKDFGAA
-478 VVVMAFDENGQADTY
+478 VIVMAFDENGQADTY

-525 AIATGIENHDNY
+525 AIATGIEEHDNY

-612 RLVEDVVLNKHKDA
+612 KLVEDVVLNKHKNS
-626 AERLLDKAE
+626 AEKLLEKAD
-635 DYKTGNVVNNTN
+635 DYKQGNTKVQTN
-647 KNLWRENS
+647 KNLWREKS
-655 LNDRLSYALV
+655 LNEKLSYALV

-676 GQAIKEYPKPL
+676 EEAVNAYPKPL
-687 SIIEGPLMDGMTRVG
+687 SIIEGPLMDGMTKIG
-702 KLFGDGKMFLP
+702 ELFGDGKMFLP

-723 KAVSYL
+723 KAVAHL

-735 EKKQGETS
+735 DKAQGQAA

-779 GVMVPCEEIL
+779 GVMVPCEKIIET
-789 DKAIKE
+789 AIKE
-795 NVDIIGLS
+795 NVDIIGVS
-803 GLITPSLDEMCHV
+803 GLITPSLDEMCHI
-816 AIEMEKRKMNIPL
+816 AAEMEKRNMTIPL

-841 ALKIDPNYSG
+841 ALKIEPNYSG
-851 AVIYGYDASKTV
+851 PVIYGYDASKTV
-863 EISKNLLGTNKNEYI
+863 EISKKLLCKNKKEYI
-878 KAIKDEYEEVR
+878 KSIKKEYEEVR
-889 KNYNS
+889 NTYNS
-894 HENKMISLEK
+894 YESELVSLKEARENKFNI
-904 AKENS
+904 N
-909 FKIDWVNRE
+909 WNNRE
-918 ISKPNFIGIKEV
+918 IPKPNFIGIKEV
-930 KDYSV
+930 MNYTV

-956 YPDILEDSVY
+956 YPDILEDSAY
-966 GKEAKKIFDDANKM
+966 GKEAKKIFNDANKM

-988 IIDIKGV
+988 IVDIKGV
-995 FGIFEANS
+995 FGIFKANS
-1003 NGDNIEVYTKD
+1003 NGDNIELYNKD
-1014 KSQTTIFNL
+1014 KSLAATFNL
-1023 LREQR
+1023 FREQR
-1028 EKSNGEYLC
+1028 KKNKGPYLC
-1037 LSDFVAPKESGKEDY
+1037 LSDFIAPKEINKDDY
-1052 LGGFIVTAGL
+1052 LGGFIVTTGL
-1062 GADAYAKKLEDE
+1062 KADEYAKKLEAE

-1103 KIYWGY
+1103 KNYWGY
-1109 DPDENLSMKEIFKA
+1109 AKDENLSMKEIFKA

-1136 LIDQSQMKKLFNIL
+1136 LIDQSQMKILFNL
-1150 DGEKVTGVKLTESYM
+1150 LNGEKVTGVKLTESYM

-1182 RYFNSNYIDKDQVED
+1182 RYFNSNFIDKDQAED
-1197 YAKRCGCTLEELE
+1197 YANRCGLSLEQLE
-1210 KSLPN
+1210 KALPN

>member
-1 MNRGNLIEILKK
+1 MNRGNLIEILEK

-20 AMGTSIQNYN
+20 AMGTSIQKYN
-30 LNEKDFRG
+30 LTEKDFRG
-38 DLLKD
+38 ELLKD

-55 SITKPEVIK
+55 SLTKPEVIK
-64 EIHRSFLEAGSD
+64 EIHKSFLKAGAD

-89 QEDYDLA
+89 QEDYGTEN
-96 HLVYDLNYHSAK
+96 LVYDLNYNAAK
-108 IAREVADEFTAMNP
+108 IAREVADKFTKNNP
-122 DKPRFVAGSIG
+122 NRARFVAGSIG
-133 PTNKTASLSPD
+133 PTNKTASLSPH

-149 YRNITFDDLVD
+149 YRNVTFDSLVNA
-160 SYSEQIGALVDGGVD
+160 YKEQISALIDGGVD
-175 CLLIETVFDTLNC
+175 CLLIETVFDALNC

-196 NVYKLKGFTLPIMI
+196 KVYEEKQVVLPIMI
-210 SGTLTDKSGRTLA
+210 SGTLTDKSGRTLS
-223 GQKLEAFAQSVRNEN
+223 GQLLDAFAQSVRNEN

-248 GGADLIPFIKELAD
+248 GGADMIPFIKQLAHTED
-262 TQDLYISCYPNAG
+262 VYISCYPNAG
-275 LPNVLGEYDEIPSI
+275 LPNVLGEYDELPKM
-289 TAKYI
+289 TAGYI
-294 KELAS
+294 RELAL
-299 EKKVNIVG
+299 EKDVNIVG
-307 GCCGTTAE
+307 GCCGTTPD
-315 HIKAIAEVVEG
+315 HIKAIAKAVEG
-326 VEPRTIPNI
+326 LEPRKIPKK

-344 EIVRSNKENN
+344 EIIRSNKENN

-372 LIREKK
+372 LIREKN

-388 QVENGAQIIDVNFD
+388 QVENGAQIIDINFD
-402 DGLLDSAKEMEYF
+402 DGLLDSQKEMEYF
-415 LRLIASEPDIAS
+415 LRLIAAEPDISS

-435 RWEVVEAGLR
+435 RWEVIETGLK

-456 SLKNGEQ
+456 SLKNGEE
-463 EFLNHAKVVKDFGAA
+463 EFLSHAKIVKDFGAA
-478 VVVMAFDENGQADTY
+478 VIVMAFDENGQADTY

-525 AIATGIENHDNY
+525 AIATGIEEHDNY

-612 RLVEDVVLNKHKDA
+612 KLVEDVVLNKHKNS
-626 AERLLDKAE
+626 AEKLLEKAD
-635 DYKTGNVVNNTN
+635 DYKQGNTKVQTN
-647 KNLWRENS
+647 KNLWREKS
-655 LNDRLSYALV
+655 LNERLSYALV

-676 GQAIKEYPKPL
+676 EEAVNAYPKPL
-687 SIIEGPLMDGMTRVG
+687 SIIEGPLMDGMTKIG
-702 KLFGDGKMFLP
+702 ELFGDGKMFLP

-723 KAVSYL
+723 KAVAYL

-735 EKKQGETS
+735 DKAQGQAV

-779 GVMVPCEEIL
+779 GVMVPCEKIIET
-789 DKAIKE
+789 AIKE
-795 NVDIIGLS
+795 SVDIIGVS
-803 GLITPSLDEMCHV
+803 GLITPSLDEMCHI
-816 AIEMEKRKMNIPL
+816 AAEMEKRNMTIPL

-841 ALKIDPNYSG
+841 ALKIEPNYSG
-851 AVIYGYDASKTV
+851 PVIYGYDASKTV
-863 EISKNLLGTNKNEYI
+863 EISKKLLGKNKKEYI
-878 KAIKDEYEEVR
+878 KSIKKEYEEVR
-889 KNYNS
+889 NTYNS
-894 HENKMISLEK
+894 YESELVSLKEARENKFNI
-904 AKENS
+904 N
-909 FKIDWVNRE
+909 WNNRE
-918 ISKPNFIGIKEV
+918 IPKPNFIGIKEV
-930 KDYSV
+930 MNYTV

-956 YPDILEDSVY
+956 YPDILEDSAY
-966 GKEAKKIFDDANKM
+966 GKEAKKIFNDANKM
-980 LDFIEENN
+980 LYFIEENN
-988 IIDIKGV
+988 IVDIKGV
-995 FGIFEANS
+995 FGIFKANS
-1003 NGDNIEVYTKD
+1003 NGDNIELYNKD
-1014 KSQTTIFNL
+1014 KSLAATFNL
-1023 LREQR
+1023 FREQR
-1028 EKSNGEYLC
+1028 KKNKGPYLC
-1037 LSDFVAPKESGKEDY
+1037 LSDFIAPKEINKDDY
-1052 LGGFIVTAGL
+1052 LGGFIVTTGL
-1062 GADAYAKKLEDE
+1062 KTDEYVKKLESE

-1103 KIYWGY
+1103 KNYWGY
-1109 DPDENLSMKEIFKA
+1109 AKDENLSMKEIFKA

-1136 LIDQSQMKKLFNIL
+1136 LIDQSQMKILFNL
-1150 DGEKVTGVKLTESYM
+1150 LNGEKVTGVKLTESYM

-1182 RYFNSNYIDKDQVED
+1182 RYFNSNFIDKDQAED
-1197 YAKRCGCTLEELE
+1197 YANRCGLSLEQLE
-1210 KSLPN
+1210 KALPN

>member
-435 RWEVVEAGLR
+435 RWEVVEDGLR

-1062 GADAYAKKLEDE
+1062 GAGAYAKKLEDE

-1182 RYFNSNYIDKDQVED
+1182 RYFNSNYIDKDQAED

>member
-576 AMHSVFLYHAIE
+576 AMHSIFLYHAIE

-966 GKEAKKIFDDANKM
+966 EKEAKKIFDDANKM

-1182 RYFNSNYIDKDQVED
+1182 RYFNSNYIDKDQAED

>member
-435 RWEVVEAGLR
+435 RWEVVEDGLR

-525 AIATGIENHDNY
+525 AIATGIEEHDNY

-829 IIGGATTSKAHT
+829 IIGGATTSKVHT

-1182 RYFNSNYIDKDQVED
+1182 RYFNSNYIDKDQAED

>member
-1 MNRGNLIEILKK
+1 
-13 KIVVLDG
+13 
-20 AMGTSIQNYN
+20 
-30 LNEKDFRG
+30 
-38 DLLKD
+38 
-43 FHKDQ
+43 
-48 KGNNDIL
+48 
-55 SITKPEVIK
+55 
-64 EIHRSFLEAGSD
+64 
-76 IIETNSFNSTSIS
+76 
-89 QEDYDLA
+89 
-96 HLVYDLNYHSAK
+96 
-108 IAREVADEFTAMNP
+108 MNP

-1182 RYFNSNYIDKDQVED
+1182 RYFNSNYIDKDQAED

-1210 KSLPN
+1210 KSLLN

>member
-1 MNRGNLIEILKK
+1 MNRGNLIEILEK

-20 AMGTSIQNYN
+20 AMGTSIQKYN
-30 LNEKDFRG
+30 LTEKDFRG
-38 DLLKD
+38 ELLKD

-55 SITKPEVIK
+55 SLTKPEVIK
-64 EIHRSFLEAGSD
+64 EIHKSFLKAGAD

-89 QEDYDLA
+89 QEDYGTEN
-96 HLVYDLNYHSAK
+96 LVYYLNYNAAK
-108 IAREVADEFTAMNP
+108 IAREVADKFTKNNP
-122 DKPRFVAGSIG
+122 NRARFVAGSIG
-133 PTNKTASLSPD
+133 PTNKTASLSPH

-149 YRNITFDDLVD
+149 YRNVTFDSLVNA
-160 SYSEQIGALVDGGVD
+160 YKEQISALIYGGVD
-175 CLLIETVFDTLNC
+175 CLLIETVFDALNC

-196 NVYKLKGFTLPIMI
+196 KVYEEKQVVLPIMI
-210 SGTLTDKSGRTLA
+210 SGTLTDKSGRTLS
-223 GQKLEAFAQSVRNEN
+223 GQLLDAFAQSVRNEN

-248 GGADLIPFIKELAD
+248 GGADMIPFIKQLAHTED
-262 TQDLYISCYPNAG
+262 VYISCYPNAG
-275 LPNVLGEYDEIPSI
+275 LPNVLGEYDELPKM
-289 TAKYI
+289 TAGYI
-294 KELAS
+294 RELAL
-299 EKKVNIVG
+299 EKDVNIVG
-307 GCCGTTAE
+307 GCCGTTPD
-315 HIKAIAEVVEG
+315 HIKAIAKAVEG
-326 VEPRTIPNI
+326 LEPRKIPKK

-344 EIVRSNKENN
+344 EIIRSNKENN

-372 LIREKK
+372 LIREKN

-388 QVENGAQIIDVNFD
+388 QVENGAQIIDINFD
-402 DGLLDSAKEMEYF
+402 DGLLDSQKEMEYF
-415 LRLIASEPDIAS
+415 LRLIAAEPDISS

-435 RWEVVEAGLR
+435 RWEVIETGLK

-456 SLKNGEQ
+456 SLKNGEE
-463 EFLNHAKVVKDFGAA
+463 EFLSHAKIVKDFGAA
-478 VVVMAFDENGQADTY
+478 VIVMAFDENGQADTY

-525 AIATGIENHDNY
+525 AIATGIEEHDNY

-612 RLVEDVVLNKHKDA
+612 KLVEDVVLNKHKNS
-626 AERLLDKAE
+626 AEKLLEKAD
-635 DYKTGNVVNNTN
+635 DYKQGNTKVQTN
-647 KNLWRENS
+647 KNLWREKS
-655 LNDRLSYALV
+655 LNERLSYALV

-676 GQAIKEYPKPL
+676 EEAVNAYPKPL
-687 SIIEGPLMDGMTRVG
+687 SIIEGPLMDGMTKIG
-702 KLFGDGKMFLP
+702 ELFGDGKMFLP

-723 KAVSYL
+723 KAVAYL

-735 EKKQGETS
+735 DKAQGQAV

-779 GVMVPCEEIL
+779 GVMVPCEKIIET
-789 DKAIKE
+789 AIKE
-795 NVDIIGLS
+795 NVDIIGVS
-803 GLITPSLDEMCHV
+803 GLITPSLDEMCHI
-816 AIEMEKRKMNIPL
+816 AAEMEKRNMTIPL

-841 ALKIDPNYSG
+841 ALKIEPNYSG
-851 AVIYGYDASKTV
+851 PVIYGYDASKTV
-863 EISKNLLGTNKNEYI
+863 EISKKLLGKNKKEYI
-878 KAIKDEYEEVR
+878 KSIKKEYEEVR
-889 KNYNS
+889 NTYNS
-894 HENKMISLEK
+894 YESELVSLKEARENKFNI
-904 AKENS
+904 N
-909 FKIDWVNRE
+909 WNNRE
-918 ISKPNFIGIKEV
+918 IPKPNFIGIKEV
-930 KDYSV
+930 MNYTV

-956 YPDILEDSVY
+956 YPDILEDSAY
-966 GKEAKKIFDDANKM
+966 GKEAKKIFNDANKM
-980 LDFIEENN
+980 LYFIEENN
-988 IIDIKGV
+988 IVDIKGV
-995 FGIFEANS
+995 FGIFKANS
-1003 NGDNIEVYTKD
+1003 NGDNIELYNKD
-1014 KSQTTIFNL
+1014 KSLAATFNL
-1023 LREQR
+1023 FREQR
-1028 EKSNGEYLC
+1028 KKNKGPYLC
-1037 LSDFVAPKESGKEDY
+1037 LSDFIAPKEINKDDY
-1052 LGGFIVTAGL
+1052 LGGFIVTTGL
-1062 GADAYAKKLEDE
+1062 KTDEYVKKLESE

-1103 KIYWGY
+1103 KNYWGY
-1109 DPDENLSMKEIFKA
+1109 AKDENLSMKEIFKA

-1136 LIDQSQMKKLFNIL
+1136 LIDQSQMKILFNL
-1150 DGEKVTGVKLTESYM
+1150 LNGEKVTGVKLTESYM

-1182 RYFNSNYIDKDQVED
+1182 RYFNSNFIDKDQAED
-1197 YAKRCGCTLEELE
+1197 YANRCGLSLEQLE
-1210 KSLPN
+1210 KALPN

>member
-1 MNRGNLIEILKK
+1 MNRGNLIEILEK

-20 AMGTSIQNYN
+20 AMGTSIQKYN
-30 LNEKDFRG
+30 LTEKDFRG
-38 DLLKD
+38 ELLKD

-55 SITKPEVIK
+55 SLTKPEVIK
-64 EIHRSFLEAGSD
+64 EIHKSFLKAGAD

-89 QEDYDLA
+89 QEDYGTEN
-96 HLVYDLNYHSAK
+96 LVYDLNYNAAK
-108 IAREVADEFTAMNP
+108 IAREVADEFTKNNP
-122 DKPRFVAGSIG
+122 NRPRFVAGSIG
-133 PTNKTASLSPD
+133 PTNKTASLSPH

-149 YRNITFDDLVD
+149 YRNVTFDSLVNA
-160 SYSEQIGALVDGGVD
+160 YKEQISALIDGGVD
-175 CLLIETVFDTLNC
+175 CLLIETVFDALNC

-196 NVYKLKGFTLPIMI
+196 KVYEEKQVVLPIMI
-210 SGTLTDKSGRTLA
+210 SGTLTDKSGRTLS
-223 GQKLEAFAQSVRNEN
+223 GQLLDAFAQSVRNEN

-248 GGADLIPFIKELAD
+248 GGADMIPFIKQLAHTED
-262 TQDLYISCYPNAG
+262 VYISCYPNAG
-275 LPNVLGEYDEIPSI
+275 LPNVLGEYDELPKM
-289 TAKYI
+289 TAGYI
-294 KELAS
+294 RELAL
-299 EKKVNIVG
+299 EKDVNIVG
-307 GCCGTTAE
+307 GCCGTTPD
-315 HIKAIAEVVEG
+315 HIKAIAEAVEG
-326 VEPRTIPNI
+326 LEPRKIPKK

-344 EIVRSNKENN
+344 EIIRSNTENN

-372 LIREKK
+372 LIREKN

-388 QVENGAQIIDVNFD
+388 QVENGAQIIDINFD
-402 DGLLDSAKEMEYF
+402 DGLLDSQKEMEYF
-415 LRLIASEPDIAS
+415 LRLIAAEPDISS

-435 RWEVVEAGLR
+435 RWEVIETGLK

-456 SLKNGEQ
+456 SLKNGEE
-463 EFLNHAKVVKDFGAA
+463 EFLSHAKIVKDFGAA
-478 VVVMAFDENGQADTY
+478 VIVMAFDENGQADTY

-525 AIATGIENHDNY
+525 AIATGIEEHDNY

-612 RLVEDVVLNKHKDA
+612 KLVEDVVLNKHKNS
-626 AERLLDKAE
+626 AEKLLEKAD
-635 DYKTGNVVNNTN
+635 DYKQGNTKVQTN
-647 KNLWRENS
+647 KNLWREKS
-655 LNDRLSYALV
+655 LNEKLSYALV

-676 GQAIKEYPKPL
+676 EEAVNAYPKPL
-687 SIIEGPLMDGMTRVG
+687 SIIEGPLMDGMTKIG
-702 KLFGDGKMFLP
+702 ELFGDGKMFLP

-723 KAVSYL
+723 KAVAYL

-735 EKKQGETS
+735 DKAQGQAA

-779 GVMVPCEEIL
+779 GVMVPCEKIIET
-789 DKAIKE
+789 AIKE
-795 NVDIIGLS
+795 NVDIIGVS
-803 GLITPSLDEMCHV
+803 GLITPSLDEMCHI
-816 AIEMEKRKMNIPL
+816 AAEMEKRNMTIPL

-841 ALKIDPNYSG
+841 ALKIEPNYSG
-851 AVIYGYDASKTV
+851 PVIYGYDASKTV
-863 EISKNLLGTNKNEYI
+863 EISKKLLGKNKKEYI
-878 KAIKDEYEEVR
+878 KSIKKEYEEVR
-889 KNYNS
+889 NTYNS
-894 HENKMISLEK
+894 YESELVSLKEARENKFNI
-904 AKENS
+904 N
-909 FKIDWVNRE
+909 WNNRE
-918 ISKPNFIGIKEV
+918 IPKPNFIGIKEV
-930 KDYSV
+930 MNYTV

-949 AWEMKKL
+949 AWEIKKL
-956 YPDILEDSVY
+956 YPDILEDSAY
-966 GKEAKKIFDDANKM
+966 GKEAKKIFNDANKM

-988 IIDIKGV
+988 IVDIKGV
-995 FGIFEANS
+995 FGIFKANS
-1003 NGDNIEVYTKD
+1003 NGDNIELYNKD
-1014 KSQTTIFNL
+1014 KSLAATFNL
-1023 LREQR
+1023 FREQR
-1028 EKSNGEYLC
+1028 KKNKGPYLC
-1037 LSDFVAPKESGKEDY
+1037 LSDFIAPKEINKDDY
-1052 LGGFIVTAGL
+1052 LGGFIVTTGL
-1062 GADAYAKKLEDE
+1062 KADEYVKKLESE

-1103 KIYWGY
+1103 KNYWGY
-1109 DPDENLSMKEIFKA
+1109 AKDENLSMKEIFKA

-1136 LIDQSQMKKLFNIL
+1136 LIDQSQMKILFNL
-1150 DGEKVTGVKLTESYM
+1150 LNGEKVTGVKLTESYM

-1182 RYFNSNYIDKDQVED
+1182 RYFNSNFIDKDQAED
-1197 YAKRCGCTLEELE
+1197 YANRCGLSLEQLE

>member
-1 MNRGNLIEILKK
+1 MNRGNLIEILEK
-13 KIVVLDG
+13 KILVLDG
-20 AMGTSIQNYN
+20 AMGTSIQKYN
-30 LNEKDFRG
+30 LTEKDFRG
-38 DLLKD
+38 ELLKD

-55 SITKPEVIK
+55 SLTKPEVIK
-64 EIHRSFLEAGSD
+64 EIHKSFLKAGAD

-89 QEDYDLA
+89 QEDYGTEN
-96 HLVYDLNYHSAK
+96 LVYDLNYNAAK
-108 IAREVADEFTAMNP
+108 IAREVADEFTKNNP
-122 DKPRFVAGSIG
+122 NRPRFVAGSIG
-133 PTNKTASLSPD
+133 PTNKTASLSPH

-149 YRNITFDDLVD
+149 YRNVTFDSLVNA
-160 SYSEQIGALVDGGVD
+160 YKEQISALIYGGVD
-175 CLLIETVFDTLNC
+175 CLLIETVFDALNC

-196 NVYKLKGFTLPIMI
+196 KVYEEKQVVLPIMI
-210 SGTLTDKSGRTLA
+210 SGTLTDKSGRTLS
-223 GQKLEAFAQSVRNEN
+223 GQLLDAFAQSVRNEN

-248 GGADLIPFIKELAD
+248 GGADMIPFIKQLAHTED
-262 TQDLYISCYPNAG
+262 VYISCYPNAG
-275 LPNVLGEYDEIPSI
+275 LPNVLGEYDELPKM
-289 TAKYI
+289 TAGYI
-294 KELAS
+294 RELAL
-299 EKKVNIVG
+299 EKDVNIVG
-307 GCCGTTAE
+307 GCCGTTPD
-315 HIKAIAEVVEG
+315 HIKAIAEAVEG
-326 VEPRTIPNI
+326 LEPRKIPK

-344 EIVRSNKENN
+344 EIIRSNKENN

-372 LIREKK
+372 LIREKN

-388 QVENGAQIIDVNFD
+388 QVENGAQIIDINFD
-402 DGLLDSAKEMEYF
+402 DGLLDSQKEMEYF
-415 LRLIASEPDIAS
+415 LRLIAAEPDISS

-435 RWEVVEAGLR
+435 RWEVIETGLK

-456 SLKNGEQ
+456 SLKNGEE
-463 EFLNHAKVVKDFGAA
+463 EFLSHAKIVKDFGAA
-478 VVVMAFDENGQADTY
+478 VIVMAFDENGQADTY

-525 AIATGIENHDNY
+525 AIATGIEEHDNY

-612 RLVEDVVLNKHKDA
+612 KLVEDVVLNKHKNS
-626 AERLLDKAE
+626 AEKLLEKAD
-635 DYKTGNVVNNTN
+635 DYKQGNTKVQTN
-647 KNLWRENS
+647 KNLWREKS
-655 LNDRLSYALV
+655 LNEKLSYALV

-676 GQAIKEYPKPL
+676 EEAVNAYPKPL
-687 SIIEGPLMDGMTRVG
+687 SIIEGPLMDGMTKIG
-702 KLFGDGKMFLP
+702 ELFGDGKMFLP

-723 KAVSYL
+723 KAVAYL

-735 EKKQGETS
+735 DKSQGQAA

-779 GVMVPCEEIL
+779 GVMVPCEKIIET
-789 DKAIKE
+789 AIKE
-795 NVDIIGLS
+795 NVDIIGVS
-803 GLITPSLDEMCHV
+803 GLITPSLDEMCHI
-816 AIEMEKRKMNIPL
+816 AAEMEKRNMTIPL

-841 ALKIDPNYSG
+841 ALKIEPNYSG
-851 AVIYGYDASKTV
+851 PVIYGYDASKTV
-863 EISKNLLGTNKNEYI
+863 EISKKLLGKNKKEYI
-878 KAIKDEYEEVR
+878 KSIKKEYEEVR
-889 KNYNS
+889 NTYNGYKS
-894 HENKMISLEK
+894 ELVSLKEARENKFNINWNN
-904 AKENS
+904 KE
-909 FKIDWVNRE
+909 IP
-918 ISKPNFIGIKEV
+918 KPNFIGIKEV
-930 KDYSV
+930 MNYTV

-956 YPDILEDSVY
+956 YPDILEDSAY
-966 GKEAKKIFDDANKM
+966 GKEAKKIFNDANKM
-980 LDFIEENN
+980 LYFIEENN
-988 IIDIKGV
+988 IVDIKGV
-995 FGIFEANS
+995 FGIFKANS
-1003 NGDNIEVYTKD
+1003 NGDNIELYNKD
-1014 KSQTTIFNL
+1014 KSLAATFNL
-1023 LREQR
+1023 FREQR
-1028 EKSNGEYLC
+1028 KKNKGPYLC
-1037 LSDFVAPKESGKEDY
+1037 LSDFIAPKEINKDDY
-1052 LGGFIVTAGL
+1052 LGGFIVTTGL
-1062 GADAYAKKLEDE
+1062 KADEYVKKLESE

-1085 VCDRLAEAFAEKL
+1085 VYDRLAEAFAEKL

-1103 KIYWGY
+1103 KNYWGY
-1109 DPDENLSMKEIFKA
+1109 AKDENLSMKEIFKA

-1136 LIDQSQMKKLFNIL
+1136 LIDQSQMKILFNL
-1150 DGEKVTGVKLTESYM
+1150 LNGEKVTGVKLTESYM

-1182 RYFNSNYIDKDQVED
+1182 RYFNSNFIDKDQAED
-1197 YAKRCGCTLEELE
+1197 YANRCGLSLEQLE
-1210 KSLPN
+1210 KALPN

>member
-1 MNRGNLIEILKK
+1 MNRGNLIEILEK

-20 AMGTSIQNYN
+20 AMGTSIQKYN
-30 LNEKDFRG
+30 LTEKDFRG
-38 DLLKD
+38 ELLKD

-55 SITKPEVIK
+55 SLTKPEVIK
-64 EIHRSFLEAGSD
+64 EIHKSFLKAGAD

-89 QEDYDLA
+89 QEDYGTEN
-96 HLVYDLNYHSAK
+96 LVYDLNYNAAK
-108 IAREVADEFTAMNP
+108 IAREVADEFTKNNP
-122 DKPRFVAGSIG
+122 NRPRFVAGSIG
-133 PTNKTASLSPD
+133 PTNKTASLSPH

-149 YRNITFDDLVD
+149 YRNVTFDSLVNA
-160 SYSEQIGALVDGGVD
+160 YKEQISALIDGGVD
-175 CLLIETVFDTLNC
+175 CLLIETVFDALNC

-196 NVYKLKGFTLPIMI
+196 KVYEKKQVVLPIMI
-210 SGTLTDKSGRTLA
+210 SGTLTDKSGRTLS
-223 GQKLEAFAQSVRNEN
+223 GQLLDAFAQSVRNEN

-248 GGADLIPFIKELAD
+248 GGADMIPFIKQLAHTED
-262 TQDLYISCYPNAG
+262 VYISCYPNAG
-275 LPNVLGEYDEIPSI
+275 LPNVLGEYDELPKM
-289 TAKYI
+289 TAGYI
-294 KELAS
+294 RELAL
-299 EKKVNIVG
+299 EKDVNIVG
-307 GCCGTTAE
+307 GCCGTTPD
-315 HIKAIAEVVEG
+315 HIKAIAEAVEG
-326 VEPRTIPNI
+326 LEPRKIPKK

-344 EIVRSNKENN
+344 EIIRSNKENN

-372 LIREKK
+372 LIREKN

-388 QVENGAQIIDVNFD
+388 QVENGAQIIDINFD
-402 DGLLDSAKEMEYF
+402 DGLLDSQKEMEYF
-415 LRLIASEPDIAS
+415 LRLIAAEPDISS

-435 RWEVVEAGLR
+435 RWEVIETGLK

-456 SLKNGEQ
+456 SLKNGEE
-463 EFLNHAKVVKDFGAA
+463 EFLSHAKIVKDFGAA
-478 VVVMAFDENGQADTY
+478 VIVMAFDENGQADTY

-525 AIATGIENHDNY
+525 AIATGIEEHDNY

-612 RLVEDVVLNKHKDA
+612 KLVEDVVLNKHKNS
-626 AERLLDKAE
+626 AEKLLEKAD
-635 DYKTGNVVNNTN
+635 DYKQGNTKVQTN
-647 KNLWRENS
+647 KNLWREKS
-655 LNDRLSYALV
+655 LNEKLSYALV

-676 GQAIKEYPKPL
+676 EEAVNAYPKPL
-687 SIIEGPLMDGMTRVG
+687 SIIEGPLMDGMTKIG
-702 KLFGDGKMFLP
+702 ELFGDGKMFLP

-723 KAVSYL
+723 KAVAHL

-735 EKKQGETS
+735 DKAQGQAA

-779 GVMVPCEEIL
+779 GVMVPCEKIIET
-789 DKAIKE
+789 AIKE
-795 NVDIIGLS
+795 NVDIIGVS
-803 GLITPSLDEMCHV
+803 GLITPSLDEMCHI
-816 AIEMEKRKMNIPL
+816 AAEMEKRNMTIPL

-841 ALKIDPNYSG
+841 ALKIEPNYSG
-851 AVIYGYDASKTV
+851 PVIYGYDASKTV
-863 EISKNLLGTNKNEYI
+863 EISKKLLGKNKKEYI
-878 KAIKDEYEEVR
+878 KSIKKEYEEVR
-889 KNYNS
+889 NTYNS
-894 HENKMISLEK
+894 YESELVSLKEARENKFNI
-904 AKENS
+904 N
-909 FKIDWVNRE
+909 WNNRE
-918 ISKPNFIGIKEV
+918 IPKPNFIGIKEV
-930 KDYSV
+930 MNYTV

-949 AWEMKKL
+949 AWEIKKL
-956 YPDILEDSVY
+956 YPDILEDSAY
-966 GKEAKKIFDDANKM
+966 GKEAKKIFNDANKM

-988 IIDIKGV
+988 IVDIKGV
-995 FGIFEANS
+995 FGIFKANS
-1003 NGDNIEVYTKD
+1003 NGDNIELYNKD
-1014 KSQTTIFNL
+1014 KSLAATFNL
-1023 LREQR
+1023 FREQR
-1028 EKSNGEYLC
+1028 KKNKGPYLC
-1037 LSDFVAPKESGKEDY
+1037 LSDFIAPKEINKDDY
-1052 LGGFIVTAGL
+1052 LGGFIVTTGL
-1062 GADAYAKKLEDE
+1062 KADEYAKKLEAE

-1103 KIYWGY
+1103 KNYWGY
-1109 DPDENLSMKEIFKA
+1109 AKDENLSMKEIFKA

-1136 LIDQSQMKKLFNIL
+1136 LIDQSQMKILFNL
-1150 DGEKVTGVKLTESYM
+1150 LNGEKVTGVKLTESYM

-1182 RYFNSNYIDKDQVED
+1182 RYFNSNFIDKDQAED
-1197 YAKRCGCTLEELE
+1197 YANRCGLSLEQLE
-1210 KSLPN
+1210 KALPN

>member
-1 MNRGNLIEILKK
+1 MNRGNLIEILEK

-20 AMGTSIQNYN
+20 AMGTSIQKYN
-30 LNEKDFRG
+30 LTEKDFRG
-38 DLLKD
+38 ELLKD

-55 SITKPEVIK
+55 SLTKPEVIK
-64 EIHRSFLEAGSD
+64 EIHKSFLKAGAD

-89 QEDYDLA
+89 QEDYGTEN
-96 HLVYDLNYHSAK
+96 LVYDLNYNAAK
-108 IAREVADEFTAMNP
+108 IAREVADEFTKNNP
-122 DKPRFVAGSIG
+122 NRPRFVAGSIG
-133 PTNKTASLSPD
+133 PTNKTASLSPH

-149 YRNITFDDLVD
+149 YRNVTFDSLVNA
-160 SYSEQIGALVDGGVD
+160 YKEQISALIDGGVD
-175 CLLIETVFDTLNC
+175 CLLIETVFDALNC

-196 NVYKLKGFTLPIMI
+196 KVYEEKQVVLPIMI
-210 SGTLTDKSGRTLA
+210 SGTLTDKSGRTLS
-223 GQKLEAFAQSVRNEN
+223 GQLLDAFAQSVRNEN

-248 GGADLIPFIKELAD
+248 GGADMIPFIKQLAHTED
-262 TQDLYISCYPNAG
+262 VYISCYPNAG
-275 LPNVLGEYDEIPSI
+275 LPNVLGEYDELPKM
-289 TAKYI
+289 TAGYI
-294 KELAS
+294 RELAL
-299 EKKVNIVG
+299 EKYVNIVG
-307 GCCGTTAE
+307 GCCGTTPD
-315 HIKAIAEVVEG
+315 HIKAIAEAVEG
-326 VEPRTIPNI
+326 LEPRKIPKK

-344 EIVRSNKENN
+344 EIIRSNKENN

-372 LIREKK
+372 LIREKN

-388 QVENGAQIIDVNFD
+388 QVENGAQIIDINFD
-402 DGLLDSAKEMEYF
+402 DGLLDSQKEMEYF
-415 LRLIASEPDIAS
+415 LRLIAAEPDISS

-435 RWEVVEAGLR
+435 IWEVIETGLK

-456 SLKNGEQ
+456 SLKNGEE
-463 EFLNHAKVVKDFGAA
+463 EFLSHAKIVKDFGAA
-478 VVVMAFDENGQADTY
+478 VIVMAFDENGQADTY

-525 AIATGIENHDNY
+525 AIATGIEEHDNY

-612 RLVEDVVLNKHKDA
+612 KLVEDVVLNKHKNS
-626 AERLLDKAE
+626 AEKLLEKAD
-635 DYKTGNVVNNTN
+635 DYKQGNTKVQTN
-647 KNLWRENS
+647 KNLWREKS
-655 LNDRLSYALV
+655 LNEKLSYALV

-676 GQAIKEYPKPL
+676 EEAVNAYPKPL
-687 SIIEGPLMDGMTRVG
+687 SIIEGPLMDGMTKIG
-702 KLFGDGKMFLP
+702 ELFGDGKMFLP

-723 KAVSYL
+723 KAVAHL

-735 EKKQGETS
+735 DKAQGQAA

-779 GVMVPCEEIL
+779 GVMVPCKKIIET
-789 DKAIKE
+789 AIKE
-795 NVDIIGLS
+795 NVDIIGVS
-803 GLITPSLDEMCHV
+803 GLITPSLDEMCHI
-816 AIEMEKRKMNIPL
+816 AAEMEKRNMTIPL

-841 ALKIDPNYSG
+841 ALKIEPNYSG
-851 AVIYGYDASKTV
+851 PVIYGYDASKTV
-863 EISKNLLGTNKNEYI
+863 EISKKLLGKNKKEYI
-878 KAIKDEYEEVR
+878 KSIKKEYEEVR
-889 KNYNS
+889 NTYNS
-894 HENKMISLEK
+894 YESELVSLKEARENKFNI
-904 AKENS
+904 N
-909 FKIDWVNRE
+909 WNNRE
-918 ISKPNFIGIKEV
+918 IPKPNFIGIKEV
-930 KDYSV
+930 MNYTV

-956 YPDILEDSVY
+956 YPDILEDSAY
-966 GKEAKKIFDDANKM
+966 GKEAKKIFNDANKM

-988 IIDIKGV
+988 IVDIKGV
-995 FGIFEANS
+995 FGIFKANS
-1003 NGDNIEVYTKD
+1003 NGDNIELYNKD
-1014 KSQTTIFNL
+1014 KSLAATFNL
-1023 LREQR
+1023 FREQR
-1028 EKSNGEYLC
+1028 KKNKGPYLC
-1037 LSDFVAPKESGKEDY
+1037 LSDFIAPKEINKDDY
-1052 LGGFIVTAGL
+1052 LGGFIVTTGL
-1062 GADAYAKKLEDE
+1062 KADEYAKKLEAE

-1103 KIYWGY
+1103 KNYWGY
-1109 DPDENLSMKEIFKA
+1109 AKDENLSMKEIFKA

-1136 LIDQSQMKKLFNIL
+1136 LIDQSQMKILFNL
-1150 DGEKVTGVKLTESYM
+1150 LNGEKVTGVKLTESYM

-1182 RYFNSNYIDKDQVED
+1182 RYFNSNFIDKDQAED
-1197 YAKRCGCTLEELE
+1197 YANRCGLSLEQLE
-1210 KSLPN
+1210 KALPN

>member
-1 MNRGNLIEILKK
+1 MNRGNLIEILEK

-20 AMGTSIQNYN
+20 AMGTSIQKYN
-30 LNEKDFRG
+30 LTEKDFRG
-38 DLLKD
+38 ELLID

-55 SITKPEVIK
+55 SLTKPEVIK
-64 EIHRSFLEAGSD
+64 EIHKSFLKAGAD

-89 QEDYDLA
+89 QEDYGTEN
-96 HLVYDLNYHSAK
+96 LVYDLNYNAAK
-108 IAREVADEFTAMNP
+108 IAREVADEFTKNNP
-122 DKPRFVAGSIG
+122 NRPRFVAGSIG
-133 PTNKTASLSPD
+133 PTNKTASLSPH

-149 YRNITFDDLVD
+149 YRNVTFDSLVNA
-160 SYSEQIGALVDGGVD
+160 YKEQISALIYGGVD
-175 CLLIETVFDTLNC
+175 CLLIETVFDALNC

-196 NVYKLKGFTLPIMI
+196 KVYEEKQVVLPIMI
-210 SGTLTDKSGRTLA
+210 SGTLTDKSGRTLS
-223 GQKLEAFAQSVRNEN
+223 GQLLDAFAQSVRNEN

-248 GGADLIPFIKELAD
+248 GGADMIPFIKQLAHTED
-262 TQDLYISCYPNAG
+262 VYISCYPNAG
-275 LPNVLGEYDEIPSI
+275 LPNVLGEYDELPKM
-289 TAKYI
+289 TAGYI
-294 KELAS
+294 RELAL
-299 EKKVNIVG
+299 EKYVNIVG
-307 GCCGTTAE
+307 GCCGTTPD
-315 HIKAIAEVVEG
+315 HIKAIAEAVEG
-326 VEPRTIPNI
+326 LEPRKIPKK

-344 EIVRSNKENN
+344 EIIRSNKENN

-372 LIREKK
+372 LIREKN

-388 QVENGAQIIDVNFD
+388 QVENGAQIIDINFD
-402 DGLLDSAKEMEYF
+402 DGLLDSQKEMEYF
-415 LRLIASEPDIAS
+415 LRLIAAEPDISS

-435 RWEVVEAGLR
+435 RWEVIETGLK

-456 SLKNGEQ
+456 SLKNGEE
-463 EFLNHAKVVKDFGAA
+463 EFLSHAKIVKDFGAA
-478 VVVMAFDENGQADTY
+478 VIVMAFDENGQADTY

-525 AIATGIENHDNY
+525 AIATGIEEHDNY

-612 RLVEDVVLNKHKDA
+612 KLVEDVVLNKHKNS
-626 AERLLDKAE
+626 AEKLLEKAD
-635 DYKTGNVVNNTN
+635 DYKQGNTKVQTN
-647 KNLWRENS
+647 KNLWREKS
-655 LNDRLSYALV
+655 LNEKLSYALV

-676 GQAIKEYPKPL
+676 EEAVNAYPKPL
-687 SIIEGPLMDGMTRVG
+687 SIIEGPLMDGMTKIG
-702 KLFGDGKMFLP
+702 ELFGDGKMFLP

-723 KAVSYL
+723 KAVAHL

-735 EKKQGETS
+735 DKAQGQAA

-779 GVMVPCEEIL
+779 GVMVPCEKIIET
-789 DKAIKE
+789 AIKE
-795 NVDIIGLS
+795 NVDIIGVS
-803 GLITPSLDEMCHV
+803 GLITPSLDEMCHI
-816 AIEMEKRKMNIPL
+816 AAEMEKRNMTIPL

-841 ALKIDPNYSG
+841 ALKIEPNYSG
-851 AVIYGYDASKTV
+851 PVIYGYDASKTV
-863 EISKNLLGTNKNEYI
+863 EISKKLLGKNKKEYI
-878 KAIKDEYEEVR
+878 KSIKKEYEEVR
-889 KNYNS
+889 NTYNGYKS
-894 HENKMISLEK
+894 ELVSLKEARENKFNI
-904 AKENS
+904 N
-909 FKIDWVNRE
+909 WNNRE
-918 ISKPNFIGIKEV
+918 IPKPNFIGIKEV
-930 KDYSV
+930 MNYTV

-956 YPDILEDSVY
+956 YPDILEDSDY
-966 GKEAKKIFDDANKM
+966 GKEAKKIFNDANKM

-988 IIDIKGV
+988 IVDIKGV
-995 FGIFEANS
+995 FGIFKANS
-1003 NGDNIEVYTKD
+1003 NGDNIELYNKD
-1014 KSQTTIFNL
+1014 KSLAATFNL
-1023 LREQR
+1023 FREQR
-1028 EKSNGEYLC
+1028 KKNKGPYLC
-1037 LSDFVAPKESGKEDY
+1037 LSDFIAPKEINKDDY
-1052 LGGFIVTAGL
+1052 LGGFIVTTGL
-1062 GADAYAKKLEDE
+1062 KADEYVKKLESE

-1085 VCDRLAEAFAEKL
+1085 VYDRLAEAFAEKL

-1103 KIYWGY
+1103 KNYWGY
-1109 DPDENLSMKEIFKA
+1109 AKDENLSMKEIFKA

-1136 LIDQSQMKKLFNIL
+1136 LIDQSQMKILFNL
-1150 DGEKVTGVKLTESYM
+1150 LNGEKVTGVKLTESYM

-1182 RYFNSNYIDKDQVED
+1182 RYFNSNFIDKDQAED
-1197 YAKRCGCTLEELE
+1197 YANRCGLSLEQLE
-1210 KSLPN
+1210 KALPN

>member
-1 MNRGNLIEILKK
+1 MNRGNLIEILEK

-20 AMGTSIQNYN
+20 AMGTSIQKYN
-30 LNEKDFRG
+30 LTEKDFRG
-38 DLLKD
+38 ELLKD

-55 SITKPEVIK
+55 SLTKPEVIK
-64 EIHRSFLEAGSD
+64 EIHKSFLKAGAD

-89 QEDYDLA
+89 QEDYGTEN
-96 HLVYDLNYHSAK
+96 LVYDLNYNAAK
-108 IAREVADEFTAMNP
+108 IAREVADEFTKNNP
-122 DKPRFVAGSIG
+122 NKPRFVAGSIG
-133 PTNKTASLSPD
+133 PTNKTASLSPH
-144 VENPG
+144 VENTG
-149 YRNITFDDLVD
+149 YRNVTFDSLVNA
-160 SYSEQIGALVDGGVD
+160 YKEQISALIDGGVD
-175 CLLIETVFDTLNC
+175 CLLIETVFDALNC

-196 NVYKLKGFTLPIMI
+196 KVYEEKQVVLPIMI
-210 SGTLTDKSGRTLA
+210 SGTLTDKSGRTLS
-223 GQKLEAFAQSVRNEN
+223 GQLLDAFAQSVRNEN

-248 GGADLIPFIKELAD
+248 GGADMIPFIKQLAHTED
-262 TQDLYISCYPNAG
+262 VYISCYPNAG
-275 LPNVLGEYDEIPSI
+275 LPNVLGEYDELPKM
-289 TAKYI
+289 TAGYI
-294 KELAS
+294 RELAL
-299 EKKVNIVG
+299 EKDVNIVG
-307 GCCGTTAE
+307 GCCGTTPD
-315 HIKAIAEVVEG
+315 HIKAIAEAVEG
-326 VEPRTIPNI
+326 LEPRKIPKK

-344 EIVRSNKENN
+344 EIIRSNKENN

-372 LIREKK
+372 LIREKN

-388 QVENGAQIIDVNFD
+388 QVENGAQIIDINFD
-402 DGLLDSAKEMEYF
+402 DGLLDSQKEMEYF
-415 LRLIASEPDIAS
+415 LRLIAAEPDISS

-435 RWEVVEAGLR
+435 RWEVIETGLK

-456 SLKNGEQ
+456 SLKNGEE
-463 EFLNHAKVVKDFGAA
+463 EFLSHAKIVKDFGAA
-478 VVVMAFDENGQADTY
+478 VIVMAFDENGQADTY

-525 AIATGIENHDNY
+525 AIATGIEEHDNY

-567 FRGNNTIRE
+567 FRGNNTIIE

-612 RLVEDVVLNKHKDA
+612 KLVEDVVLNKHKNS
-626 AERLLDKAE
+626 AEKLLEKAD
-635 DYKTGNVVNNTN
+635 DYKQGNTKVQTN
-647 KNLWRENS
+647 KNLWREKS
-655 LNDRLSYALV
+655 LNEKLSYALV

-676 GQAIKEYPKPL
+676 EEAVNAYPKPL
-687 SIIEGPLMDGMTRVG
+687 SIIEGPLMDGMTKIG
-702 KLFGDGKMFLP
+702 ELFGDGKMFLP

-723 KAVSYL
+723 KAVAYL

-735 EKKQGETS
+735 DKSQGQAA

-779 GVMVPCEEIL
+779 GVMVPCEKIIET
-789 DKAIKE
+789 AIKE
-795 NVDIIGLS
+795 NVDIIGVS
-803 GLITPSLDEMCHV
+803 GLITPSLDEMCHI
-816 AIEMEKRKMNIPL
+816 AAEMEKRKMTIPL

-841 ALKIDPNYSG
+841 ALKIEPNYSG
-851 AVIYGYDASKTV
+851 PVIYGYDASKTV
-863 EISKNLLGTNKNEYI
+863 EISKKLLSKNKKEYI
-878 KAIKDEYEEVR
+878 KSIKKEYEEVR
-889 KNYNS
+889 NTYNGYKS
-894 HENKMISLEK
+894 ELVSLKEARENKFNI
-904 AKENS
+904 N
-909 FKIDWVNRE
+909 WNNRE
-918 ISKPNFIGIKEV
+918 IPKPNFIGIKEV
-930 KDYSV
+930 MNYTV

-956 YPDILEDSVY
+956 YPDILEDSAY
-966 GKEAKKIFDDANKM
+966 GKEAKKIFNDANKM
-980 LDFIEENN
+980 LYFIEENN
-988 IIDIKGV
+988 IVDIKGV
-995 FGIFEANS
+995 FGIFKANS
-1003 NGDNIEVYTKD
+1003 NGDNIELYNKD
-1014 KSQTTIFNL
+1014 KSLAATFNL
-1023 LREQR
+1023 FREQR
-1028 EKSNGEYLC
+1028 KKNKGPYLC
-1037 LSDFVAPKESGKEDY
+1037 LSDFIAPKEINKDDY
-1052 LGGFIVTAGL
+1052 LGGFIVTTGL
-1062 GADAYAKKLEDE
+1062 KTDEYVKKLESE

-1103 KIYWGY
+1103 KNYWGY
-1109 DPDENLSMKEIFKA
+1109 AKDENLSMKEIFKA

-1136 LIDQSQMKKLFNIL
+1136 LIDQSQMKILFNL
-1150 DGEKVTGVKLTESYM
+1150 LNGEKVTGVKLTESYM

-1182 RYFNSNYIDKDQVED
+1182 RYFNSNFIDKDQAED
-1197 YAKRCGCTLEELE
+1197 YANRCGLSLEQLE
-1210 KSLPN
+1210 KALPN

>member
-1 MNRGNLIEILKK
+1 MNRGNLIEILEK

-20 AMGTSIQNYN
+20 AMGTSIQKYN
-30 LNEKDFRG
+30 LTEKDFRG
-38 DLLKD
+38 ELLKD

-55 SITKPEVIK
+55 SLTKPEVIK
-64 EIHRSFLEAGSD
+64 EIHKSFLKAGSD

-89 QEDYDLA
+89 QEDYGTEN
-96 HLVYDLNYHSAK
+96 LVYDLNYNAAK
-108 IAREVADEFTAMNP
+108 IAREVADEFTKNNP
-122 DKPRFVAGSIG
+122 SKPRFVAGSIG
-133 PTNKTASLSPD
+133 PTNKTASLSPH

-149 YRNITFDDLVD
+149 YRNVTFDSLVNA
-160 SYSEQIGALVDGGVD
+160 YKEQISALIDGGVD
-175 CLLIETVFDTLNC
+175 CLLIETVFDALNC

-196 NVYKLKGFTLPIMI
+196 KVYEEKQVVLPIMI
-210 SGTLTDKSGRTLA
+210 SGTLTDKSGRTLS
-223 GQKLEAFAQSVRNEN
+223 GQLLDAFAQSVRNEN

-248 GGADLIPFIKELAD
+248 GGADMIPFIKQLAHTED
-262 TQDLYISCYPNAG
+262 VYISCYPNAG
-275 LPNVLGEYDEIPSI
+275 LPNVLGEYDELPKM
-289 TAKYI
+289 TAGYI
-294 KELAS
+294 RELAL
-299 EKKVNIVG
+299 EKYVNIVG
-307 GCCGTTAE
+307 GCCGTTPD
-315 HIKAIAEVVEG
+315 HIKAIAEAVEG
-326 VEPRTIPNI
+326 LEPRKIPKK

-344 EIVRSNKENN
+344 EIIRSNKENN

-372 LIREKK
+372 LIREKN

-388 QVENGAQIIDVNFD
+388 QVENGAQIIDINFD
-402 DGLLDSAKEMEYF
+402 DGLLDSQKEMEYF
-415 LRLIASEPDIAS
+415 LRLIAAEPDISS

-435 RWEVVEAGLR
+435 RWEVIETGLK

-456 SLKNGEQ
+456 SLKNGEE
-463 EFLNHAKVVKDFGAA
+463 EFLSHAKIVKDFGAA
-478 VVVMAFDENGQADTY
+478 VIVMAFDENGQADTY

-525 AIATGIENHDNY
+525 AIATGIEEHDNY

-612 RLVEDVVLNKHKDA
+612 KLVEDVVLNKHKNS
-626 AERLLDKAE
+626 AEKLLEKAD
-635 DYKTGNVVNNTN
+635 DYKQGNTKVQTN
-647 KNLWRENS
+647 KNLWREKS
-655 LNDRLSYALV
+655 LNEKLSYALV

-676 GQAIKEYPKPL
+676 EEAVNAYPKPL
-687 SIIEGPLMDGMTRVG
+687 SIIEGPLMDGMTKIG
-702 KLFGDGKMFLP
+702 ELFGDGKMFLP

-723 KAVSYL
+723 KAVAYL

-735 EKKQGETS
+735 DKAQGQAA
-743 SAGKILLATVKGDVH
+743 SAGKILLSTVKGDVH

-779 GVMVPCEEIL
+779 GVMVPCKKIIET
-789 DKAIKE
+789 AIKE
-795 NVDIIGLS
+795 NVDIIGVS
-803 GLITPSLDEMCHV
+803 GLITPSLDEMCHI
-816 AIEMEKRKMNIPL
+816 AAEMEKRNMTIPL

-841 ALKIDPNYSG
+841 ALKIEPNYSG
-851 AVIYGYDASKTV
+851 PVIYGYDASKTV
-863 EISKNLLGTNKNEYI
+863 EISKKLLGKNKKEYI
-878 KAIKDEYEEVR
+878 KSIKKEYEEVR
-889 KNYNS
+889 NTYNS
-894 HENKMISLEK
+894 YESELVSLKEARENKFNI
-904 AKENS
+904 N
-909 FKIDWVNRE
+909 WNNRE
-918 ISKPNFIGIKEV
+918 IPKPNFIGIKEV
-930 KDYSV
+930 MNYTV

-956 YPDILEDSVY
+956 YPDILEDSAY
-966 GKEAKKIFDDANKM
+966 GKEAKKIFNDANKM

-988 IIDIKGV
+988 IVDIKGV
-995 FGIFEANS
+995 FGIFKANS
-1003 NGDNIEVYTKD
+1003 NGDNIELYNKD
-1014 KSQTTIFNL
+1014 KSLAATFNL
-1023 LREQR
+1023 FREQR
-1028 EKSNGEYLC
+1028 KKNKGPYLC
-1037 LSDFVAPKESGKEDY
+1037 LSDFIAPKEINKDDY
-1052 LGGFIVTAGL
+1052 LGGFIVTTGL
-1062 GADAYAKKLEDE
+1062 KADEYVKKLESE

-1085 VCDRLAEAFAEKL
+1085 VYDRLAEAFAEKL

-1103 KIYWGY
+1103 KNYWGY
-1109 DPDENLSMKEIFKA
+1109 AKDENLSMKEIFKA

-1136 LIDQSQMKKLFNIL
+1136 LIDQSQMKILFNL
-1150 DGEKVTGVKLTESYM
+1150 LNGEKVTGVKLTESYM

-1182 RYFNSNYIDKDQVED
+1182 RYFNSNFIDKDQAED
-1197 YAKRCGCTLEELE
+1197 YANRCGLSLEQLE
-1210 KSLPN
+1210 KALPN

>member
-1 MNRGNLIEILKK
+1 MNRGNLIEILEK

-20 AMGTSIQNYN
+20 AMGTSIQKYN
-30 LNEKDFRG
+30 LTEKDFRG
-38 DLLKD
+38 ELLKD

-55 SITKPEVIK
+55 SLTKPEVIK
-64 EIHRSFLEAGSD
+64 EIHKSFLKAGTD

-89 QEDYDLA
+89 QEDYGTEN
-96 HLVYDLNYHSAK
+96 LVYDLNYNAAK
-108 IAREVADEFTAMNP
+108 IAREVADEFTKNNP
-122 DKPRFVAGSIG
+122 NRPRFVAGSIG
-133 PTNKTASLSPD
+133 PTNKTASLSPH

-149 YRNITFDDLVD
+149 YRNVTFDSLVNA
-160 SYSEQIGALVDGGVD
+160 YKEQISALIDGGVD
-175 CLLIETVFDTLNC
+175 CLLIETVFDALNC

-196 NVYKLKGFTLPIMI
+196 KVYEEKQVVLPIMI
-210 SGTLTDKSGRTLA
+210 SGTLTDKSGRTLS
-223 GQKLEAFAQSVRNEN
+223 GQLLDAFAQSVRNEN

-248 GGADLIPFIKELAD
+248 GGADMIPFIKQLAHTED
-262 TQDLYISCYPNAG
+262 VYISCYPNAG
-275 LPNVLGEYDEIPSI
+275 LPNVLGEYDELPKM
-289 TAKYI
+289 TAGYI
-294 KELAS
+294 RELAL
-299 EKKVNIVG
+299 EKDVNIVG
-307 GCCGTTAE
+307 GCCGTTPD
-315 HIKAIAEVVEG
+315 HIKAIAEAVEG
-326 VEPRTIPNI
+326 LEPRKIPKK

-344 EIVRSNKENN
+344 EIIRSNKENN

-372 LIREKK
+372 LIREKN

-388 QVENGAQIIDVNFD
+388 QVENGAQIIDINFD
-402 DGLLDSAKEMEYF
+402 DGLLDSQKEMEYF
-415 LRLIASEPDIAS
+415 LRLIAAEPDISS

-435 RWEVVEAGLR
+435 RWEVIETGLK

-456 SLKNGEQ
+456 SLKNGEE
-463 EFLNHAKVVKDFGAA
+463 EFLSHAKIVKDFGAA
-478 VVVMAFDENGQADTY
+478 VIVMAFDENGQADTY

-525 AIATGIENHDNY
+525 AIATGIEEHDNY

-612 RLVEDVVLNKHKDA
+612 KLVEDVVLNKHKNS
-626 AERLLDKAE
+626 AEKLLEKAD
-635 DYKTGNVVNNTN
+635 DYKQGNTKVQTN
-647 KNLWRENS
+647 KNLWREKS
-655 LNDRLSYALV
+655 LNEKLSYALV

-676 GQAIKEYPKPL
+676 EEAVNAYPKPL
-687 SIIEGPLMDGMTRVG
+687 SIIEGPLMDGMTKIG
-702 KLFGDGKMFLP
+702 ELFGDGKMFLP

-723 KAVSYL
+723 KAVAHL

-735 EKKQGETS
+735 DKAQGQAA

-779 GVMVPCEEIL
+779 GVMVPCEKIIET
-789 DKAIKE
+789 AIKE
-795 NVDIIGLS
+795 NVDIIGVS
-803 GLITPSLDEMCHV
+803 GLITPSLDEMCHI
-816 AIEMEKRKMNIPL
+816 AAEMEKRNMTIPL

-841 ALKIDPNYSG
+841 ALKIEPNYSG
-851 AVIYGYDASKTV
+851 PVIYGYDASKTV
-863 EISKNLLGTNKNEYI
+863 EISKKLLGKNKKEYI
-878 KAIKDEYEEVR
+878 KSIKKEYEEIR
-889 KNYNS
+889 NTYNS
-894 HENKMISLEK
+894 YESELVSLKEARENKFNI
-904 AKENS
+904 N
-909 FKIDWVNRE
+909 WNNRE
-918 ISKPNFIGIKEV
+918 IPKPNFIGIKEV
-930 KDYSV
+930 MNYTV

-956 YPDILEDSVY
+956 YPDILEDSAY
-966 GKEAKKIFDDANKM
+966 GKEAKKIFNDANKM

-995 FGIFEANS
+995 FGIFKANS
-1003 NGDNIEVYTKD
+1003 NGDNIELYNKD
-1014 KSQTTIFNL
+1014 KSLAVTFNL
-1023 LREQR
+1023 FREQR
-1028 EKSNGEYLC
+1028 KKNKGPYLC
-1037 LSDFVAPKESGKEDY
+1037 LSDFIAPKEINKDDY
-1052 LGGFIVTAGL
+1052 LGGFIVTTGL
-1062 GADAYAKKLEDE
+1062 KADEYVKKLESE

-1103 KIYWGY
+1103 KNYWGY
-1109 DPDENLSMKEIFKA
+1109 AKDENLSMKEIFKA

-1136 LIDQSQMKKLFNIL
+1136 LIDQSQMKILFNL
-1150 DGEKVTGVKLTESYM
+1150 LNGEKVTGVKLTESYM

-1182 RYFNSNYIDKDQVED
+1182 RYFNSNFIDKDQAED
-1197 YAKRCGCTLEELE
+1197 YANRCGLSLKQLE
-1210 KSLPN
+1210 KALPN

>member
-1052 LGGFIVTAGL
+1052 LGGFIVTTGL

-1074 GDSYNAIMLKL
+1074 GNSYNAIMLKL

-1182 RYFNSNYIDKDQVED
+1182 RYFNSNYIDKDQAED

>member
-1 MNRGNLIEILKK
+1 MNRGNLIEILEK
-13 KIVVLDG
+13 KIVILDG
-20 AMGTSIQNYN
+20 GMGTSIQKYN
-30 LNEKDFRG
+30 LTEKDFRG
-38 DLLKD
+38 ELLKD

-55 SITKPEVIK
+55 SLTKPEVIK
-64 EIHRSFLEAGSD
+64 EIHKSFLKAGAD
-76 IIETNSFNSTSIS
+76 IIETNSFNSTNIS
-89 QEDYDLA
+89 QEDYGTEN
-96 HLVYDLNYHSAK
+96 LVYDLNYNAAK
-108 IAREVADEFTAMNP
+108 IAREVADEFTKNNP
-122 DKPRFVAGSIG
+122 NKPRFVAGSIG
-133 PTNKTASLSPD
+133 PTNKTASLSPH

-149 YRNITFDDLVD
+149 YRNVTFDSLVNA
-160 SYSEQIGALVDGGVD
+160 YKEQISALIDGGVD
-175 CLLIETVFDTLNC
+175 CLLIETVFDALNC

-196 NVYKLKGFTLPIMI
+196 KVYEEKQVVLPIMI
-210 SGTLTDKSGRTLA
+210 SGTLTDKSGRTLS
-223 GQKLEAFAQSVRNEN
+223 GQLLDAFAQSVRNEN

-248 GGADLIPFIKELAD
+248 GGADMIPFIKQLAHTED
-262 TQDLYISCYPNAG
+262 VYISCYPNAG
-275 LPNVLGEYDEIPSI
+275 LPNVLGEYDELPKM
-289 TAKYI
+289 TAGYI
-294 KELAS
+294 RELAL
-299 EKKVNIVG
+299 EKDVNIVG
-307 GCCGTTAE
+307 GCCGTTPD
-315 HIKAIAEVVEG
+315 HIKAIAEAVEG
-326 VEPRTIPNI
+326 LEPRKIPKK

-344 EIVRSNKENN
+344 EIIRSNKENN

-372 LIREKK
+372 LIREKN

-388 QVENGAQIIDVNFD
+388 QVENGAQIIDINFD
-402 DGLLDSAKEMEYF
+402 DGLLDSQKEMEYF
-415 LRLIASEPDIAS
+415 LRLIAAEPDISS

-435 RWEVVEAGLR
+435 RWEVIETGLK

-456 SLKNGEQ
+456 SLKNGEE
-463 EFLNHAKVVKDFGAA
+463 EFLSHAKIVKDFGAA
-478 VVVMAFDENGQADTY
+478 VIVMAFDENGQADTY

-525 AIATGIENHDNY
+525 AIATGIEEHDNY

-612 RLVEDVVLNKHKDA
+612 KLVEDVVLNKHKNS
-626 AERLLDKAE
+626 AEKLLEKAD
-635 DYKTGNVVNNTN
+635 DYKQGNTKVQTN
-647 KNLWRENS
+647 KNLWREKS
-655 LNDRLSYALV
+655 LNEKLSYALV

-676 GQAIKEYPKPL
+676 EEAVNAYPKPL
-687 SIIEGPLMDGMTRVG
+687 SIIEGPLMDGMTKIG
-702 KLFGDGKMFLP
+702 ELFGDGKMFLP

-723 KAVSYL
+723 KAVAHL

-735 EKKQGETS
+735 DKAQGQAA

-779 GVMVPCEEIL
+779 GVMVPCKKIIET
-789 DKAIKE
+789 AIKE
-795 NVDIIGLS
+795 NVDIIGVS
-803 GLITPSLDEMCHV
+803 GLITPSLDEMCHI
-816 AIEMEKRKMNIPL
+816 AAEMEKRNMTIPL

-841 ALKIDPNYSG
+841 ALKIEPNYSG
-851 AVIYGYDASKTV
+851 PVIYGYDASKTV
-863 EISKNLLGTNKNEYI
+863 EISKKLLGKNKKEYI
-878 KAIKDEYEEVR
+878 KSIKKEYEEVR
-889 KNYNS
+889 NTYNS
-894 HENKMISLEK
+894 YESELVSLKEARENKFNI
-904 AKENS
+904 N
-909 FKIDWVNRE
+909 WNNRE
-918 ISKPNFIGIKEV
+918 IPKPNFIGIKEV
-930 KDYSV
+930 MNYTV

-956 YPDILEDSVY
+956 YPDILEDSAY
-966 GKEAKKIFDDANKM
+966 GKEAKKIFNDANKM

-988 IIDIKGV
+988 IVDIKGV
-995 FGIFEANS
+995 FGIFKANS
-1003 NGDNIEVYTKD
+1003 NGDNIELYNKD
-1014 KSQTTIFNL
+1014 KSLAATFNL
-1023 LREQR
+1023 FREQR
-1028 EKSNGEYLC
+1028 KKNKGPYLC
-1037 LSDFVAPKESGKEDY
+1037 LSDFIAPKEINKDDY
-1052 LGGFIVTAGL
+1052 LGGFIVTTGL
-1062 GADAYAKKLEDE
+1062 KADEYVKKLEAE

-1103 KIYWGY
+1103 KNYWGY
-1109 DPDENLSMKEIFKA
+1109 AKDENLSMKEIFKA

-1136 LIDQSQMKKLFNIL
+1136 LIDQSQMKILFNL
-1150 DGEKVTGVKLTESYM
+1150 LNGEKVTGVKLTESYM

-1182 RYFNSNYIDKDQVED
+1182 RYFNSNFIDKDQAED
-1197 YAKRCGCTLEELE
+1197 YANRCGLSLEQLE
-1210 KSLPN
+1210 KALPN

>member
-1 MNRGNLIEILKK
+1 MNRGNLIEILEK

-20 AMGTSIQNYN
+20 AMGTSIQKYN
-30 LNEKDFRG
+30 LTEKDFRG
-38 DLLKD
+38 ELLKD

-55 SITKPEVIK
+55 SLTKPEVIK
-64 EIHRSFLEAGSD
+64 EIHKSFLKAGAD

-89 QEDYDLA
+89 QEDYGTEN
-96 HLVYDLNYHSAK
+96 LVYDLNYNAAK
-108 IAREVADEFTAMNP
+108 IAREVADEFTKNNP
-122 DKPRFVAGSIG
+122 NRPRFVAGSIG
-133 PTNKTASLSPD
+133 PTNKTASLSPH

-149 YRNITFDDLVD
+149 YRNVTFDSLVNA
-160 SYSEQIGALVDGGVD
+160 YKEQISALIDGGVD
-175 CLLIETVFDTLNC
+175 CLLIETVFDALNC

-196 NVYKLKGFTLPIMI
+196 KVYEEKQVVLPIMI
-210 SGTLTDKSGRTLA
+210 SGTLTDKSGRTLS
-223 GQKLEAFAQSVRNEN
+223 GQLLDAFAQSVRNEN

-248 GGADLIPFIKELAD
+248 GGADMIPFIKQLAHTED
-262 TQDLYISCYPNAG
+262 VYISCYPNAG
-275 LPNVLGEYDEIPSI
+275 LPNVLGEYDELPKM
-289 TAKYI
+289 TAGYI
-294 KELAS
+294 RELAL
-299 EKKVNIVG
+299 EKDVNIVG
-307 GCCGTTAE
+307 GCCGTTPD
-315 HIKAIAEVVEG
+315 HIKAIAEAVEG
-326 VEPRTIPNI
+326 LEPRKIPKK

-344 EIVRSNKENN
+344 EIIRSNKENN

-372 LIREKK
+372 LIREKN

-388 QVENGAQIIDVNFD
+388 QVENGAQIIDINFD
-402 DGLLDSAKEMEYF
+402 DGLLDSQKEMEYF
-415 LRLIASEPDIAS
+415 LRLIAAEPDISS

-435 RWEVVEAGLR
+435 IWEVIETGLK

-456 SLKNGEQ
+456 SLKNGEE
-463 EFLNHAKVVKDFGAA
+463 EFLSHAKIVKDFGAA
-478 VVVMAFDENGQADTY
+478 VIVMAFDENGQADTY

-525 AIATGIENHDNY
+525 AIATGIEEHDNY

-612 RLVEDVVLNKHKDA
+612 KLVEDVVLNKHKNS
-626 AERLLDKAE
+626 AEKLLEKAD
-635 DYKTGNVVNNTN
+635 DYKQGNTKVQAN
-647 KNLWRENS
+647 KNLWREKS
-655 LNDRLSYALV
+655 LNEKLSYALV

-676 GQAIKEYPKPL
+676 EEAVNAYPKPL
-687 SIIEGPLMDGMTRVG
+687 SIIEGPLMDGITKIG
-702 KLFGDGKMFLP
+702 ELFGDGKMFLP

-723 KAVSYL
+723 KAMAHL

-735 EKKQGETS
+735 DKAQGQAA

-779 GVMVPCEEIL
+779 GVMVPCEKIIET
-789 DKAIKE
+789 AIKE
-795 NVDIIGLS
+795 NVDIIGVS
-803 GLITPSLDEMCHV
+803 GLITPSLDEMCHI
-816 AIEMEKRKMNIPL
+816 AAEMEKRNMTIPL

-841 ALKIDPNYSG
+841 ALKIEPNYSG
-851 AVIYGYDASKTV
+851 PVIYGYDASKTV
-863 EISKNLLGTNKNEYI
+863 EISKKLLGKNKKEYI
-878 KAIKDEYEEVR
+878 KSIKKEYEEVR
-889 KNYNS
+889 NTYNS
-894 HENKMISLEK
+894 YESELVSLKEARENKFNI
-904 AKENS
+904 N
-909 FKIDWVNRE
+909 WNNRE
-918 ISKPNFIGIKEV
+918 IPKPNFIGIKEV
-930 KDYSV
+930 MNYTV

-956 YPDILEDSVY
+956 YPDILEDSAY
-966 GKEAKKIFDDANKM
+966 GKEAKKIFNDANKM

-988 IIDIKGV
+988 IVDIKGV
-995 FGIFEANS
+995 FGIFKANS
-1003 NGDNIEVYTKD
+1003 NGDNIELYNKD
-1014 KSQTTIFNL
+1014 KSLAATFNL
-1023 LREQR
+1023 FREQR
-1028 EKSNGEYLC
+1028 KKNKGPYLC
-1037 LSDFVAPKESGKEDY
+1037 LSDFIAPKEINKDDY
-1052 LGGFIVTAGL
+1052 LGGFIVTTGL
-1062 GADAYAKKLEDE
+1062 KADEYVKKLESE

-1103 KIYWGY
+1103 KNYWGY
-1109 DPDENLSMKEIFKA
+1109 AKDENLSMKEIFKA

-1136 LIDQSQMKKLFNIL
+1136 LIDQSQMKILFNL
-1150 DGEKVTGVKLTESYM
+1150 LNGEKVTGVKLTESYM

-1182 RYFNSNYIDKDQVED
+1182 RYFNSNFIDKDQAED
-1197 YAKRCGCTLEELE
+1197 YANRCGLSLEQLE
-1210 KSLPN
+1210 KALPN

>member
-1 MNRGNLIEILKK
+1 M
-13 KIVVLDG
+13 
-20 AMGTSIQNYN
+20 
-30 LNEKDFRG
+30 
-38 DLLKD
+38 
-43 FHKDQ
+43 
-48 KGNNDIL
+48 
-55 SITKPEVIK
+55 
-64 EIHRSFLEAGSD
+64 
-76 IIETNSFNSTSIS
+76 
-89 QEDYDLA
+89 
-96 HLVYDLNYHSAK
+96 
-108 IAREVADEFTAMNP
+108 
-122 DKPRFVAGSIG
+122 
-133 PTNKTASLSPD
+133 
-144 VENPG
+144 
-149 YRNITFDDLVD
+149 
-160 SYSEQIGALVDGGVD
+160 
-175 CLLIETVFDTLNC
+175 
-188 RAAIVAAN
+188 
-196 NVYKLKGFTLPIMI
+196 
-210 SGTLTDKSGRTLA
+210 
-223 GQKLEAFAQSVRNEN
+223 
-238 VISIGLNCSF
+238 
-248 GGADLIPFIKELAD
+248 
-262 TQDLYISCYPNAG
+262 
-275 LPNVLGEYDEIPSI
+275 
-289 TAKYI
+289 
-294 KELAS
+294 
-299 EKKVNIVG
+299 G

-525 AIATGIENHDNY
+525 TIATGIENHDNY

-647 KNLWRENS
+647 KNLWREDS

-1052 LGGFIVTAGL
+1052 LGGFIVTTGL

-1182 RYFNSNYIDKDQVED
+1182 RYFNSNYIDKDQAED
-1197 YAKRCGCTLEELE
+1197 YAKRSGCTLEELE